1 MIIATVVQLVGQAWA
16 RDAEGN
22 LRALAEGDQLRE
34 GEVVITGNGARVRL
48 EQVDGAPL
56 VEMESN
62 AQILLTQDIAEGSS
76 EGEQAPVLEDP
87 DVARVLALLE
97 ESDGD
102 LLDILEAPAAGAAGG
117 AGVEGGHDFVRLLRI
132 VEEVTPL
139 SFEYGYQRVDD
150 ELPQQEGGG
159 SDDVDEPVT
168 LTGLDGPQGGTGGAV
183 GTGGAAVGFAS
194 AEQTVSES
202 GLATGSSPATGSIVS
217 GSFGVSAPDG
227 LTSITVGS
235 SGPISLDRLN
245 GLAGNPLVINTPHGT
260 LTLTGYTGGAT
271 GGTVSYT
278 FELTTPVD
286 NDSADGAT
294 GDGLVESIVITAT
307 DTDGST
313 TSGFLDIAIL
323 DDAPQ
328 AFDDTAETQEDTPI
342 TYNVLANDVEGAD
355 GATLTTATLRDPSQ
369 GSVSINAAGD
379 VTFTPAPGFEGEALI
394 DYTITDADGDT
405 SDAVF
410 SVTVAEDSTP
420 TISVPDDSPSTE
432 GGQFTVSEAGLAGG
446 SAAGD
451 GSQTTSGTLPI
462 TTGGDS
468 LASLVIN
475 GVNVTAGGT
484 VVGDF
489 GTLTVSVSDAGDYSW
504 SYTLDDSTQDHTSQG
519 TGSDDLADQFAITA
533 TDSDGDEASTDLTIQ
548 VQDDVPVAVN
558 DSANTA
564 EDTPITYNVLANDT
578 QGVDGA
584 TLTAAT
590 LRDPS
595 QGSVSI
601 NAAGDVTFTP
611 APGFEGE
618 ALIDYTITDADGDTS
633 DAVFSVTVAE
643 DSTPTISVPDDSPS
657 TEGGQFTVSEAGLAG
672 GSAAGDGSQ
681 TTSGTLPITTGGDS
695 LASLVI
701 NGVNVTAGGTVVGDF
716 GTLTVS
722 VSDAGDYSWSYTLDG
737 STQDHTSQGT
747 GSDDLAD
754 QFAITATDSDG
765 DEASTDLTI
774 QVQDDVPVAVN
785 DTANTAEDTPITYN
799 VLDNDTQGVDGATL
813 TSATLRD
820 PSQGSVSINAAG
832 DVTFTPAP
840 GFEGEA
846 LIDYTITDADG
857 DTSDAVFSVTVA
869 EDSTPTISVPDDS
882 PNTEGG
888 QFTVSEAGLPGGSAA
903 GDGSQ
908 TTSGTLP
915 ITTGGDSL
923 ASLVI
928 NGVNVTAGGTVVGD
942 FGTLTVS
949 VSDAGDYSWSYTLDG
964 STQDHTSQGTGSD
977 DLADQFAITATDS
990 DGDDAS
996 TDLTIQVQ
1004 DDVPVAV
1011 NDSANTAEDT
1021 PITYNVLD
1029 NDTQGVDGANVSA
1042 ATLRNPSQGSV
1053 SFNSDTG
1060 EVTFTPAPGFEGE
1073 ALIDYTI
1080 TDADGDTSDAVFS
1093 VTVAEDST
1101 PTISVPDDSPSTE
1114 GGQFTVSEAGL
1125 PGGSAAGDGSQTTS
1139 GTLPITTGGDSLAS
1153 LVINGV
1159 NVTAGGTVVGDF
1171 GTLTVSVSDAG
1182 DYSWSYTLD
1191 GSTQDHTSQGTGS
1204 DDLADQFAI
1213 TATDSDGDDAS
1224 TDLTIQVQDDVPVAV
1239 NDSASVAEDTAQAI
1253 SGNVLANDTT
1263 GADSSTAQP
1272 ATVALDSPS
1281 ATGEFGTLT
1290 LNSDGSWSYTLNNSD
1305 ARVQALSG
1313 DETLTE
1319 TFAYTLTDADGDTS
1333 PATLTITVTATD
1345 DGVSLSGLKA
1355 EGGDVQ
1361 VSEANL
1367 ADGSAAD
1374 STSLTRGGSFTF
1386 TSVDGVASVQV
1397 GDQSLTLNQ
1406 LQGLSTTNP
1415 VVVDTAYGSLSLTGF
1430 DGDAAGGTVS
1440 YSYTLDTRVD
1450 NDSQDGATDSG
1461 FTETVGLVVT
1471 DDNGSA
1477 SSGSL
1482 RIAIA
1487 DDAPSASD
1495 DSASVAEDTAQAISG
1510 NVLANDTTG
1519 ADSSTAQPAT
1529 VALDSPSAT
1538 GEFGTLTLNS
1548 DGSWS
1553 YTLNN
1558 SDARVQALSGDETLT
1573 ETFAYTLTD
1582 ADGDT
1587 SPATLTITVTATDD
1601 GVSLSGLAA
1610 DGGDVQVSEANLADG
1625 SAADSTALTRGGS
1638 FTFTSVDG
1646 VASVQVGDQSLT
1658 LNQLQGLSTTNP
1670 VVIDTAYGSLSLTGF
1685 DGDAAGG
1692 TVSYSYTLDTRV
1704 DNDSQ
1709 DGATG
1714 SGFTETVGLVVTDD
1728 NGTRGQAS
1736 ISIAITDDGPS
1747 LQIGDSTEPGTATVV
1762 EGQSVNG
1769 SWTTDAGADGATVT
1783 VTVGGDSLVL
1793 GSAADATVSF
1803 DLTEGTLT
1811 VGRDGS
1817 WTFEANNNLDQAE
1830 NPSVNFTIETVDSDG
1845 DTASDSHTVT
1855 ITDGTGPTVTV
1866 TDSDPATTNA
1876 AVSLDDADT
1885 EGDASS
1891 TDVASLTFTAG
1902 SDAIASIGFGSTD
1915 NIDVDGLNGTLTWT
1929 LNSAGQLEG
1938 RTEAGGEPAITLT
1951 LNNNGSVTAGQSAV
1965 VTVTATLAD
1974 SLVHADGVDALT
1986 ISGITVVGTDTDG
1999 SSTEASV
2006 SVSVAD
2012 DQPTLQIGDSTEPG
2026 TATVVEGQS
2035 VNGSWTT
2042 DAGADGATVTVSVG
2056 SETLT
2061 LGDADNDVVTFN
2073 TAEGVLTVGRDG
2085 SWTFEANNNLDQAEN
2100 PSINFTIETVDSDGD
2115 TASDS
2120 HTVTITDGTG
2130 PTVTVTD
2137 SDPASTN
2144 AAVSLDDAETEG
2156 DASSTDVAS
2165 LTFTAGSDA
2174 IASIGFGSTDNID
2187 VDGLNGTLTWTLNS
2201 AGQLEGRTEAG
2212 GEPAITLTLNNNGS
2226 VTAGQSAVVTVTATL
2241 ADSLAHADGV
2251 DALTISGITVVGTDT
2266 DGTSTSA
2273 NVGVTVADDQPTLQI
2288 GDSTEPG
2295 TATVVEGQSVN
2306 GSWTTDAGADGAT
2319 VTVSVGGDSQVLGS
2333 AADATVSFDLTEG
2346 TLTVGRDGSWTFE
2359 ANNNLDQAESP
2370 SVNFTI
2376 STVDTDGDTA
2386 SDSHTVTITDGTG
2399 PTVTV
2404 TDSDPATTNAAVSLD
2419 DADTE
2424 GDASSTDVASLTFT
2438 AGSDAIASIGFGST
2452 DNIDVDGLNGTLT
2465 WTLNSA
2471 GQLEGRTEA
2480 GGEPAITLTL
2490 NNNGSVTAGQ
2500 SAVVTVTATLA
2511 DSLAHADGVDALT
2524 ISGITVVGT
2533 DTDGTSTSANVGV
2546 TVADDQPTLQIGDST
2561 EPGTATVVEGQS
2573 VNGSWTTDA
2582 GADGAT
2588 VTVSVGSET
2597 LTLGDADND
2606 VVTFNTA
2613 EGVLT
2618 VGRDGSWT
2626 FEANNNLDQAESPSV
2641 NFTIETVDSDGDTA
2655 SDSHTVTITDGTG
2668 PTVTVTDSDP
2678 ASTNA
2683 AVSLDDAETEGD
2695 ASSTDVASL
2704 TFTAGSDAIA
2714 SIGFGDTGAISV
2726 DGLDGTLTWTL
2737 DSAGQLEGRSE
2748 AGGEPAITLT
2758 LNNNGSVAA
2767 GQSAVV
2773 TVTATLADSLAHAD
2787 GVDALTISGITVVGT
2802 DTDGSSTEA
2811 SVSVSVA
2818 DDQPTLQ
2825 IGDSTEPGTATV
2837 VEGQSVN
2844 GSWTTDA
2851 GADGATVTVSVGSET
2866 LTLGDGDA
2874 DVVIFTTAEGVL
2886 TVGRD
2891 GSWTFEANN
2900 NLDQA
2905 ESPSINFTIETVDSD
2920 GDTASD
2926 SHTVNVTDGTGPT
2939 VTVTSGDDDPATESL
2954 DLTLDEV
2961 GTIGGAEQDSGVLT
2975 FTAGS
2980 DNLTSF
2986 RFANIATD
2994 GSVSGITTAGLEP
3007 GQTLVWTA
3015 NANGQLEGRLGGSTA
3030 VAVTLSLAAPA
3041 SVEAGEDGIVR
3052 VTAELSEALP
3062 HEVADAL
3069 ANSLSISGIG
3079 VVATEADGDS
3089 ATAQVTVNVVD
3100 SAPQA
3105 VADVNAITED
3115 TASVSGNVIDGA
3127 ADDAGAD
3134 TLGAD
3139 ATTVTAVTSDNASGN
3154 TATTNADGELVFQGE
3169 YGTLTIAPDGS
3180 YSYALD
3186 NTNPAVQGLDGSES
3200 VTEVFTYTLTDAD
3213 SDASSTTLT
3222 LTINGQEDDLPT
3234 ITVTDSD
3241 GNVTGADNSV
3251 EEDSGD
3257 TVTGTFTVGGS
3268 AGVASVTIGGVELV
3282 GADFTT
3288 PVSIPN
3294 TGGQGSL
3301 TITGFNAATGEFSY
3315 SYTETGG
3322 PAEHNAT
3329 NDNIV
3334 DSFAIVVTDNEG
3346 DTASDSLDIQ
3356 ILDTAPQ
3363 AVADVNA
3370 ITEDTASVSG
3380 NVIDGAADDAGA
3392 DTLGADAA
3400 TVTAVT
3406 SDNASGNT
3414 ATTNAD
3420 GELVIQGEYGTL
3432 TIAPNGSYSYA
3443 LDNTNPAVQGLDGSE
3458 SVTEV
3463 FTYTLTDAD
3472 SDASSTTLT
3481 LTINGQEDD
3490 LPTITV
3496 TDSDG
3501 NVTGADNSVE
3511 EDSGETVTG
3520 TFTVGGS
3527 AGIAGV
3533 TVAGVDVTGATQANP
3548 VVITT
3553 GTQGTLTITGFDA
3566 ATGEFSYS
3574 YTETGGPAEH
3584 NAANDNI
3591 VDSFAIVVTD
3601 NEGDT
3606 ASDSL
3611 DIQILDTAP
3620 QAVADVNAITED
3632 TASVSGNVIDG
3643 ASDDAGADTLGADA
3657 TTVTAVTSDN
3667 ASGNTATTNA
3677 DGQLV
3682 IQGEYGTLTIAP
3694 DGSYSYALD
3703 NTNPAV
3709 QGLDGSES
3717 VTEVFTYTL
3726 TDVDSDASS
3735 TTLTLTINGQ
3745 EDDLPTITVTDSDGN
3760 VTGADN
3766 SVEED
3771 SGETVTGT
3779 FTVGGSA
3786 GIAGVTVAGVDVTG
3800 ATQANPVI
3808 ITTGTQG
3815 TLTITGFDATTG
3827 EFSYSYTET
3836 GGPAEHNAANDNI
3849 VDSFAIVVT
3858 DNEGDTASDSLDI
3871 QILDTAPQAVADV
3884 NAITEDTASVS
3895 GNVIDGAADAAGADT
3910 LGADATT
3917 VTAVTSGNASGNTA
3931 TTNGDGELVIQGEY
3945 GTLTIAPNGSYSYAL
3960 DNTNPAVQG
3969 LDGSESVTEV
3979 FTYTL
3984 TDADSDASS
3993 TTLTLTINGQEDDL
4007 PTITVTDSDGN
4018 VTGADNSVEEDSG
4031 ETVTGTFTVGG
4042 SAGVASVTIG
4052 GVELVGADFTTPVSI
4067 PNNGGQGS
4075 LTITG
4080 FDAATG
4086 EFSYSYTETGGPAE
4100 HNAANDN
4107 IVDSFAIVV
4116 TDNEG
4121 DTASDSLDIQI
4132 LDTAPQAVAD
4142 VNAITEDTASVSG
4155 NVIDGA
4161 ADDAGADTLGADSTT
4176 VTAVTSDNASGN
4188 TATTNGDG
4196 ELVIQG
4202 EYGTLTIAPNGS
4214 YSYALDNTNPAV
4226 QGLDGSESV
4235 TEVFTYTLTDADSD
4249 ASSTTLTLTIN
4260 GQEDD
4265 LPTITVTDSDGNV
4278 TGADNSVEEDSG
4290 ETVTGTFTV
4299 GGSAGIAGVTV
4310 AGVDV
4315 TGATQAN
4322 PVVITTGTQG
4332 TLSITGFDAATGEFS
4347 YSYTET
4353 GGPAEHNAANDN
4365 IVDSFAIVV
4374 TDNEGDTAS
4383 DSLDIQILDTAPQA
4397 VADVNAITEDTAS
4410 VSGNVVSDGTGADTL
4425 GADATTVTAVT
4436 SDNASGNTATTNA
4449 DGELVIQ
4456 GEYGTLTIA
4465 PDGSYSYAL
4474 DNTNPAV
4481 QGLDGSESVTEV
4493 FTYTLTDADS
4503 DASSTTLTLTINGQE
4518 DDLPTITVTDSDGNV
4533 TGADNSVEEDS
4544 GETVT
4549 GTFTVGGSAGI
4560 AGVTVAGIDV
4570 TGATQANPV
4579 VITTGTQGTLTITG
4593 FNAATGE
4600 FSYSYTE
4607 TGGPAEHNAA
4617 NDNIVDS
4624 FAIVVTDNE
4633 GDTASDSLDIQILDT
4648 APVAADDRVDGVQSS
4663 QVVSKDAT
4671 EGLLSNDD
4679 QGADGA
4685 RVTAVDLSSLQ
4696 GSLEWNADGS
4706 FVYTATESG
4715 SYTEVVRYTITDAD
4729 GDTSEATL
4737 TIQVE
4742 NGVPSTQ
4749 PSNVQVNE
4757 AGLDGGSQAGNGSA
4771 TVTGQL
4777 VATDPQSDTLT
4788 FKAETIKGE
4797 YGDIVIR
4804 ADGSF
4809 TYTLTKPVTSSDN
4822 PVDDA
4827 ESFTYTVTDSQGN
4840 SATGTITV
4848 DVIDDVPQAV
4858 NDTPAAL
4865 QSGTSLTTTADNGLL
4880 ANDVQGADG
4889 AEVVSIDT
4897 SGLRGEL
4904 TWNADGSYT
4913 YTAEANASYEEVV
4926 TYVIRDA
4933 DGDTSQTNVKFVVTD
4948 GSPTANQAT
4957 ATVSEAGLAAG
4968 SDAGSGSHS
4977 VSGQLSAT
4985 DAQGDDLSYTEARIE
5000 GDHGVLVIS
5009 SDGSFTYTLSSAVTG
5024 SQADNG
5030 GNTLTAQET
5039 FTYSVTDAHGNT
5051 ASASISINIVDDV
5064 PQAVDDTAATA
5075 EDTAVTVDVLANDMG
5090 GADGAVLQSAA
5101 LAPGHES
5108 AGRVTVNSSTG
5119 ELTFTPGPGV
5129 EGTVVIRYTIVDA
5142 DGDTSEATL
5151 TVNVAADSRPEG
5163 AIDKAL
5169 LDEDGLPGGIAGGVG
5184 DLAGEATVVSGTL
5197 GYSFGAD
5204 GAASQNAFAWSLSGL
5219 PNVSSG
5225 GEPVSY
5231 GLSNDGRTL
5240 TGRDASGALVLSVAL
5255 TDVASGA
5262 YEVTLH
5268 QPLDHPDSESEDV
5281 LAFKIGYSVTDG
5293 DGSSADGALQVLIND
5308 DSPEA
5313 FTAQT
5318 ATLRDGGGGSI
5329 DFADAAGADGVS
5341 NVVFAGM
5348 DGQVATDTDGHPLYF
5363 EGEALTYRMSA
5374 DGSQLD
5380 AVTADGT
5387 VGFSVVLDAAG
5398 DSYRLEVSDGDVSNG
5413 RTERAEVSDLDLSG
5427 VVRYHGANYQDLET
5441 DNDVLYSTPNG
5452 VGIVPLEG
5460 GIGVAGG
5467 LSTGIELNEA
5477 IRISFLDSLAFSDV
5491 GEPSWQGHERVAEVR
5506 QTIHVDGDNAKAVV
5520 TVAAIDYVADGAGG
5534 GSPAQGA
5541 SSDFRLTVDDV
5552 RIVDHTGTDV
5562 TSQVGITVDG
5572 AGRLVLD
5579 GMQDGWSFVLSPEG
5593 GMEGIE
5599 VTGGGTVPFV
5609 LGDMDYRLG
5618 EASNAF
5624 DIELGLSGIDGDGDT
5639 ASGSLTLEVSAPDQ
5653 LFVGDNSDN
5662 SVTGGGGSD
5671 VMIGD
5676 GGGKFTVINPA
5687 QNYNVSL
5694 ILDSSGSMSA
5704 DSGTQGLSRMALAK
5718 QALANLVEQLADFD
5732 GIINLQVV
5740 DFDTGARF
5748 TQTLDLG
5755 SSESEVDRIVD
5766 YINSVDGSRNSG
5778 GGTNYEAAF
5787 EASKG
5792 WLEEQSAANGYDNLT
5807 YFLTDGL
5814 PTFYVTDSGGTGGNG
5829 RDTGFNEVNN
5839 ALEAFEGLSAISRVE
5854 AIGIGSGINEDV
5866 LRFFDNTD
5874 VTGVSQVIPYSSAS
5888 FSGSRGLVDFS
5899 GSDSPL
5905 DTQTGWTKSGD
5916 STGGLAVGG
5925 GSLYLVD
5932 YRPGSTT
5939 GAAVATS
5946 QSFTLEAPENGY
5958 STLQFRYQTDD
5969 YGNSDYFRYFVE
5981 KSDGQGGW
5989 TTVASGRPGESQSW
6003 RTFETE
6009 PLDSGVYR
6017 IVLDVINGS
6026 GGYDSITVDDI
6037 TIRDYEYPTAPVGE
6051 ASIVNTAE
6059 ELEAVLNGGSSFD
6072 KLAAL
6077 GDDTLDGTD
6086 RADIIFGDTVNTDHL
6101 EWTDGSGKVFAAGE
6115 HDGLGFSGLFEF
6127 LKWSEN
6133 GGSDPD
6139 QDQIMDYIRS
6149 NYEAL
6154 LDSGRKDGGADTL
6167 KGGDGDDVLIGGG
6180 GNDTLHGEDGDDL
6193 LLGGA
6198 GDDLLL
6204 GGLGA
6209 DTFAWVL
6216 GDQGEAGAAADDV
6229 IADFHVA
6236 AAGTAPGTDPEADVL
6251 DLSDLLQGF
6260 DASDDQQSLNDF
6272 IHAEQDGDD
6281 VVLYIKSDGGLA
6293 GDNANADQLI
6303 TLEGASM
6310 SGQSG
6315 EDFLTQLLN
6324 QGQLDV

>member
-1 MIIATVVQLVGQAWA
+1 M
-16 RDAEGN
+16 
-22 LRALAEGDQLRE
+22 
-34 GEVVITGNGARVRL
+34 
-48 EQVDGAPL
+48 
-56 VEMESN
+56 
-62 AQILLTQDIAEGSS
+62 
-76 EGEQAPVLEDP
+76 
-87 DVARVLALLE
+87 
-97 ESDGD
+97 
-102 LLDILEAPAAGAAGG
+102 
-117 AGVEGGHDFVRLLRI
+117 
-132 VEEVTPL
+132 
-139 SFEYGYQRVDD
+139 
-150 ELPQQEGGG
+150 
-159 SDDVDEPVT
+159 
-168 LTGLDGPQGGTGGAV
+168 
-183 GTGGAAVGFAS
+183 
-194 AEQTVSES
+194 
-202 GLATGSSPATGSIVS
+202 
-217 GSFGVSAPDG
+217 
-227 LTSITVGS
+227 
-235 SGPISLDRLN
+235 
-245 GLAGNPLVINTPHGT
+245 
-260 LTLTGYTGGAT
+260 
-271 GGTVSYT
+271 
-278 FELTTPVD
+278 
-286 NDSADGAT
+286 
-294 GDGLVESIVITAT
+294 
-307 DTDGST
+307 
-313 TSGFLDIAIL
+313 
-323 DDAPQ
+323 
-328 AFDDTAETQEDTPI
+328 
-342 TYNVLANDVEGAD
+342 
-355 GATLTTATLRDPSQ
+355 
-369 GSVSINAAGD
+369 
-379 VTFTPAPGFEGEALI
+379 
-394 DYTITDADGDT
+394 
-405 SDAVF
+405 
-410 SVTVAEDSTP
+410 
-420 TISVPDDSPSTE
+420 
-432 GGQFTVSEAGLAGG
+432 
-446 SAAGD
+446 
-451 GSQTTSGTLPI
+451 
-462 TTGGDS
+462 
-468 LASLVIN
+468 
-475 GVNVTAGGT
+475 
-484 VVGDF
+484 
-489 GTLTVSVSDAGDYSW
+489 
-504 SYTLDDSTQDHTSQG
+504 
-519 TGSDDLADQFAITA
+519 
-533 TDSDGDEASTDLTIQ
+533 
-548 VQDDVPVAVN
+548 
-558 DSANTA
+558 
-564 EDTPITYNVLANDT
+564 
-578 QGVDGA
+578 
-584 TLTAAT
+584 
-590 LRDPS
+590 
-595 QGSVSI
+595 
-601 NAAGDVTFTP
+601 
-611 APGFEGE
+611 
-618 ALIDYTITDADGDTS
+618 
-633 DAVFSVTVAE
+633 
-643 DSTPTISVPDDSPS
+643 
-657 TEGGQFTVSEAGLAG
+657 
-672 GSAAGDGSQ
+672 
-681 TTSGTLPITTGGDS
+681 
-695 LASLVI
+695 
-701 NGVNVTAGGTVVGDF
+701 
-716 GTLTVS
+716 
-722 VSDAGDYSWSYTLDG
+722 
-737 STQDHTSQGT
+737 
-747 GSDDLAD
+747 
-754 QFAITATDSDG
+754 
-765 DEASTDLTI
+765 
-774 QVQDDVPVAVN
+774 
-785 DTANTAEDTPITYN
+785 
-799 VLDNDTQGVDGATL
+799 
-813 TSATLRD
+813 
-820 PSQGSVSINAAG
+820 
-832 DVTFTPAP
+832 
-840 GFEGEA
+840 
-846 LIDYTITDADG
+846 
-857 DTSDAVFSVTVA
+857 
-869 EDSTPTISVPDDS
+869 
-882 PNTEGG
+882 
-888 QFTVSEAGLPGGSAA
+888 
-903 GDGSQ
+903 
-908 TTSGTLP
+908 
-915 ITTGGDSL
+915 
-923 ASLVI
+923 
-928 NGVNVTAGGTVVGD
+928 
-942 FGTLTVS
+942 
-949 VSDAGDYSWSYTLDG
+949 
-964 STQDHTSQGTGSD
+964 
-977 DLADQFAITATDS
+977 
-990 DGDDAS
+990 
-996 TDLTIQVQ
+996 
-1004 DDVPVAV
+1004 
-1011 NDSANTAEDT
+1011 
-1021 PITYNVLD
+1021 
-1029 NDTQGVDGANVSA
+1029 
-1042 ATLRNPSQGSV
+1042 
-1053 SFNSDTG
+1053 
-1060 EVTFTPAPGFEGE
+1060 
-1073 ALIDYTI
+1073 
-1080 TDADGDTSDAVFS
+1080 
-1093 VTVAEDST
+1093 
-1101 PTISVPDDSPSTE
+1101 
-1114 GGQFTVSEAGL
+1114 
-1125 PGGSAAGDGSQTTS
+1125 
-1139 GTLPITTGGDSLAS
+1139 
-1153 LVINGV
+1153 
-1159 NVTAGGTVVGDF
+1159 
-1171 GTLTVSVSDAG
+1171 
-1182 DYSWSYTLD
+1182 
-1191 GSTQDHTSQGTGS
+1191 
-1204 DDLADQFAI
+1204 
-1213 TATDSDGDDAS
+1213 
-1224 TDLTIQVQDDVPVAV
+1224 
-1239 NDSASVAEDTAQAI
+1239 
-1253 SGNVLANDTT
+1253 
-1263 GADSSTAQP
+1263 
-1272 ATVALDSPS
+1272 
-1281 ATGEFGTLT
+1281 
-1290 LNSDGSWSYTLNNSD
+1290 
-1305 ARVQALSG
+1305 
-1313 DETLTE
+1313 
-1319 TFAYTLTDADGDTS
+1319 
-1333 PATLTITVTATD
+1333 
-1345 DGVSLSGLKA
+1345 
-1355 EGGDVQ
+1355 
-1361 VSEANL
+1361 
-1367 ADGSAAD
+1367 
-1374 STSLTRGGSFTF
+1374 
-1386 TSVDGVASVQV
+1386 
-1397 GDQSLTLNQ
+1397 
-1406 LQGLSTTNP
+1406 
-1415 VVVDTAYGSLSLTGF
+1415 
-1430 DGDAAGGTVS
+1430 
-1440 YSYTLDTRVD
+1440 
-1450 NDSQDGATDSG
+1450 
-1461 FTETVGLVVT
+1461 
-1471 DDNGSA
+1471 
-1477 SSGSL
+1477 
-1482 RIAIA
+1482 
-1487 DDAPSASD
+1487 
-1495 DSASVAEDTAQAISG
+1495 
-1510 NVLANDTTG
+1510 
-1519 ADSSTAQPAT
+1519 
-1529 VALDSPSAT
+1529 
-1538 GEFGTLTLNS
+1538 
-1548 DGSWS
+1548 
-1553 YTLNN
+1553 
-1558 SDARVQALSGDETLT
+1558 
-1573 ETFAYTLTD
+1573 
-1582 ADGDT
+1582 
-1587 SPATLTITVTATDD
+1587 
-1601 GVSLSGLAA
+1601 
-1610 DGGDVQVSEANLADG
+1610 
-1625 SAADSTALTRGGS
+1625 
-1638 FTFTSVDG
+1638 
-1646 VASVQVGDQSLT
+1646 
-1658 LNQLQGLSTTNP
+1658 
-1670 VVIDTAYGSLSLTGF
+1670 
-1685 DGDAAGG
+1685 
-1692 TVSYSYTLDTRV
+1692 
-1704 DNDSQ
+1704 
-1709 DGATG
+1709 
-1714 SGFTETVGLVVTDD
+1714 
-1728 NGTRGQAS
+1728 
-1736 ISIAITDDGPS
+1736 
-1747 LQIGDSTEPGTATVV
+1747 
-1762 EGQSVNG
+1762 
-1769 SWTTDAGADGATVT
+1769 
-1783 VTVGGDSLVL
+1783 
-1793 GSAADATVSF
+1793 
-1803 DLTEGTLT
+1803 
-1811 VGRDGS
+1811 
-1817 WTFEANNNLDQAE
+1817 
-1830 NPSVNFTIETVDSDG
+1830 
-1845 DTASDSHTVT
+1845 
-1855 ITDGTGPTVTV
+1855 
-1866 TDSDPATTNA
+1866 
-1876 AVSLDDADT
+1876 
-1885 EGDASS
+1885 
-1891 TDVASLTFTAG
+1891 
-1902 SDAIASIGFGSTD
+1902 
-1915 NIDVDGLNGTLTWT
+1915 
-1929 LNSAGQLEG
+1929 
-1938 RTEAGGEPAITLT
+1938 
-1951 LNNNGSVTAGQSAV
+1951 
-1965 VTVTATLAD
+1965 
-1974 SLVHADGVDALT
+1974 
-1986 ISGITVVGTDTDG
+1986 
-1999 SSTEASV
+1999 
-2006 SVSVAD
+2006 
-2012 DQPTLQIGDSTEPG
+2012 
-2026 TATVVEGQS
+2026 
-2035 VNGSWTT
+2035 
-2042 DAGADGATVTVSVG
+2042 G

-2061 LGDADNDVVTFN
+2061 LGDADT
-2073 TAEGVLTVGRDG
+2073 
-2085 SWTFEANNNLDQAEN
+2085 
-2100 PSINFTIETVDSDGD
+2100 
-2115 TASDS
+2115 
-2120 HTVTITDGTG
+2120 
-2130 PTVTVTD
+2130 
-2137 SDPASTN
+2137 
-2144 AAVSLDDAETEG
+2144 
-2156 DASSTDVAS
+2156 
-2165 LTFTAGSDA
+2165 
-2174 IASIGFGSTDNID
+2174 
-2187 VDGLNGTLTWTLNS
+2187 
-2201 AGQLEGRTEAG
+2201 
-2212 GEPAITLTLNNNGS
+2212 
-2226 VTAGQSAVVTVTATL
+2226 
-2241 ADSLAHADGV
+2241 
-2251 DALTISGITVVGTDT
+2251 
-2266 DGTSTSA
+2266 
-2273 NVGVTVADDQPTLQI
+2273 
-2288 GDSTEPG
+2288 
-2295 TATVVEGQSVN
+2295 
-2306 GSWTTDAGADGAT
+2306 
-2319 VTVSVGGDSQVLGS
+2319 
-2333 AADATVSFDLTEG
+2333 
-2346 TLTVGRDGSWTFE
+2346 
-2359 ANNNLDQAESP
+2359 
-2370 SVNFTI
+2370 
-2376 STVDTDGDTA
+2376 
-2386 SDSHTVTITDGTG
+2386 
-2399 PTVTV
+2399 
-2404 TDSDPATTNAAVSLD
+2404 
-2419 DADTE
+2419 
-2424 GDASSTDVASLTFT
+2424 
-2438 AGSDAIASIGFGST
+2438 
-2452 DNIDVDGLNGTLT
+2452 
-2465 WTLNSA
+2465 
-2471 GQLEGRTEA
+2471 
-2480 GGEPAITLTL
+2480 
-2490 NNNGSVTAGQ
+2490 
-2500 SAVVTVTATLA
+2500 
-2511 DSLAHADGVDALT
+2511 
-2524 ISGITVVGT
+2524 
-2533 DTDGTSTSANVGV
+2533 
-2546 TVADDQPTLQIGDST
+2546 
-2561 EPGTATVVEGQS
+2561 
-2573 VNGSWTTDA
+2573 
-2582 GADGAT
+2582 
-2588 VTVSVGSET
+2588 
-2597 LTLGDADND
+2597 D

-2655 SDSHTVTITDGTG
+2655 SDSHTVTI
-2668 PTVTVTDSDP
+2668 
-2678 ASTNA
+2678 
-2683 AVSLDDAETEGD
+2683 
-2695 ASSTDVASL
+2695 
-2704 TFTAGSDAIA
+2704 
-2714 SIGFGDTGAISV
+2714 
-2726 DGLDGTLTWTL
+2726 
-2737 DSAGQLEGRSE
+2737 
-2748 AGGEPAITLT
+2748 
-2758 LNNNGSVAA
+2758 
-2767 GQSAVV
+2767 
-2773 TVTATLADSLAHAD
+2773 
-2787 GVDALTISGITVVGT
+2787 
-2802 DTDGSSTEA
+2802 
-2811 SVSVSVA
+2811 
-2818 DDQPTLQ
+2818 
-2825 IGDSTEPGTATV
+2825 
-2837 VEGQSVN
+2837 
-2844 GSWTTDA
+2844 
-2851 GADGATVTVSVGSET
+2851 
-2866 LTLGDGDA
+2866 
-2874 DVVIFTTAEGVL
+2874 
-2886 TVGRD
+2886 
-2891 GSWTFEANN
+2891 
-2900 NLDQA
+2900 
-2905 ESPSINFTIETVDSD
+2905 
-2920 GDTASD
+2920 
-2926 SHTVNVTDGTGPT
+2926 TDGTGPT

-3041 SVEAGEDGIVR
+3041 SVEAGENGIVR

-3139 ATTVTAVTSDNASGN
+3139 STTVTAVTSNNASGN
-3154 TATTNADGELVFQGE
+3154 TATTNAAGELVIQGE

-3251 EEDSGD
+3251 EEDSGE

-3268 AGVASVTIGGVELV
+3268 AGIAGVTVAGIDVT
-3282 GADFTT
+3282 GATQANPVVITT
-3288 PVSIPN
+3288 G
-3294 TGGQGSL
+3294 TQGTLS
-3301 TITGFNAATGEFSY
+3301 ITGFNAATGEFSY

-3322 PAEHNAT
+3322 PAEHNAA

-3392 DTLGADAA
+3392 DTLGADAT

-3406 SDNASGNT
+3406 SDNATGNT
-3414 ATTNAD
+3414 ATTNAA

-3432 TIAPNGSYSYA
+3432 TIAPDGSYSYALDNTNPAVQGLDGSESVTEVFTYTLTDADSDASSTTLTLTINGQEDDLPTITVTDSDGDVTGADNSVEEDSGETVTGTFTVGGSAGIAGVTVAGVDVTGASQANPVVITTGTQGTLTITGFNAATGEFSYSYTETGGPAEHNAANDNIVDSFAIVVTDNEGDTVSDSLDIQILDTAPQAVADVNAITEDTASVSGNVIDGAADDAGADTLGADATTVTAVTSDNATGNTATTNAAGELVIQGEYGTLTIAPDGSYSYALDNTNPTVQGLDGSESVTEVFTYTLTDADSDASSTTLTLTINGQEDDLPTITVTDSDGDVTGADNSVEEDSGETVSGTFTVGGSAGVASVTIGGVELVGADFTTPVSIPNNGGQGSLTITGFNAATGEFSYSYTETGGPAEHNAANDNIVDSFAIVVTDNEGDTASDSLDIQILDTAPQAVADVNAITEDTASVSGNVIDGAADDAGADTLGADTTTVTAVTSDNASGNAATTNADGQLVIQGEYGTLTIAPDGSYSYA

-3620 QAVADVNAITED
+3620 QTVADVNAITED

-3643 ASDDAGADTLGADA
+3643 ATDDAGADTLGADA

-3677 DGQLV
+3677 
-3682 IQGEYGTLTIAP
+3682 A
-3694 DGSYSYALD
+3694 
-3703 NTNPAV
+3703 
-3709 QGLDGSES
+3709 
-3717 VTEVFTYTL
+3717 
-3726 TDVDSDASS
+3726 
-3735 TTLTLTINGQ
+3735 
-3745 EDDLPTITVTDSDGN
+3745 
-3760 VTGADN
+3760 
-3766 SVEED
+3766 
-3771 SGETVTGT
+3771 
-3779 FTVGGSA
+3779 
-3786 GIAGVTVAGVDVTG
+3786 
-3800 ATQANPVI
+3800 
-3808 ITTGTQG
+3808 
-3815 TLTITGFDATTG
+3815 
-3827 EFSYSYTET
+3827 
-3836 GGPAEHNAANDNI
+3836 
-3849 VDSFAIVVT
+3849 
-3858 DNEGDTASDSLDI
+3858 
-3871 QILDTAPQAVADV
+3871 
-3884 NAITEDTASVS
+3884 
-3895 GNVIDGAADAAGADT
+3895 
-3910 LGADATT
+3910 
-3917 VTAVTSGNASGNTA
+3917 
-3931 TTNGDGELVIQGEY
+3931 GELVIQGEY
-3945 GTLTIAPNGSYSYAL
+3945 GTLTIAPDGSYSYAL

-4007 PTITVTDSDGN
+4007 PTITVTDSDGD

-4067 PNNGGQGS
+4067 PNTGGQGS

-4080 FDAATG
+4080 FNAATG

-4155 NVIDGA
+4155 NVVSDGT
-4161 ADDAGADTLGADSTT
+4161 GADTLGADATT
-4176 VTAVTSDNASGN
+4176 VTAVTSDNANGN
-4188 TATTNGDG
+4188 TATTNADG

-4202 EYGTLTIAPNGS
+4202 EYGTLTIAADGS
-4214 YSYALDNTNPAV
+4214 YSYALDNANPAV

-4332 TLSITGFDAATGEFS
+4332 TLS
-4347 YSYTET
+4347 
-4353 GGPAEHNAANDN
+4353 
-4365 IVDSFAIVV
+4365 
-4374 TDNEGDTAS
+4374 
-4383 DSLDIQILDTAPQA
+4383 
-4397 VADVNAITEDTAS
+4397 
-4410 VSGNVVSDGTGADTL
+4410 
-4425 GADATTVTAVT
+4425 
-4436 SDNASGNTATTNA
+4436 
-4449 DGELVIQ
+4449 
-4456 GEYGTLTIA
+4456 
-4465 PDGSYSYAL
+4465 
-4474 DNTNPAV
+4474 
-4481 QGLDGSESVTEV
+4481 
-4493 FTYTLTDADS
+4493 
-4503 DASSTTLTLTINGQE
+4503 
-4518 DDLPTITVTDSDGNV
+4518 
-4533 TGADNSVEEDS
+4533 
-4544 GETVT
+4544 
-4549 GTFTVGGSAGI
+4549 
-4560 AGVTVAGIDV
+4560 
-4570 TGATQANPV
+4570 
-4579 VITTGTQGTLTITG
+4579 ITG

-4897 SGLRGEL
+4897 SGLRGQL

-4985 DAQGDDLSYTEARIE
+4985 DAQGDGLSYTEARIE

-5009 SDGSFTYTLSSAVTG
+5009 SDGSFTYTLISAVTG

-5039 FTYSVTDAHGNT
+5039 FNYSVTDAHGNT

-5075 EDTAVTVDVLANDMG
+5075 EDTAVTVDVLANDIG

-5313 FTAQT
+5313 FSAQT

-5348 DGQVATDTDGHPLYF
+5348 DGQVATDTDGQPLYF

-5387 VGFSVVLDAAG
+5387 IGFSVVLDAAG

-5413 RTERAEVSDLDLSG
+5413 RTEHVEVSDLDLQG
-5427 VVRYHGANYQDLET
+5427 DVRYHGANYKHDET
-5441 DNDVLYSTPNG
+5441 DNDVLYSTPNEL
-5452 VGIVPLEG
+5452 GIVPLDG

-5467 LSTGIELNEA
+5467 TSSGIERNEA
-5477 IRISFLDSLAFSDV
+5477 IRISFLDSLAFSDA

-5552 RIVDHTGTDV
+5552 RILDQTGIDV
-5562 TSQVGITVDG
+5562 TNKVTISVDG
-5572 AGRLVLD
+5572 AGRLILD
-5579 GMQDGWSFVLSPEG
+5579 GMKDGWSFELSPDG
-5593 GMEGIE
+5593 GLEGIE
-5599 VTGGGTVPFV
+5599 VVGGSDTPFT

-5618 EASNAF
+5618 DSSSGFEV
-5624 DIELGLSGIDGDGDT
+5624 ELALTGVDGDGDSAT
-5639 ASGSLTLEVSAPDQ
+5639 GSLIVSGAPPSQ
-5653 LFVGDNSDN
+5653 LFVGTNDGDTH
-5662 SVTGGGGSD
+5662 TGSAGDDVIVGDKGGTYTE
-5671 VMIGD
+5671 IE
-5676 GGGKFTVINPA
+5676 PA
-5687 QNYNVSL
+5687 TNYNVA
-5694 ILDSSGSMSA
+5694 IMLDISGSMQSGKAEDGSTRISVAKAAIERLINQLAEYEGAVNIAIIPFAYGADLEDVDDLGLDANEVQQLIDYVNNLSA
-5704 DSGTQGLSRMALAK
+5704 TGATNYEVAFDAARGWFLNQDNDYENVSYFVTDGNPTVYGTSTSSGGTTNEIDVIRALEAYEGLSDISQVKAIGIGNGINEELLRLFD
-5718 QALANLVEQLADFD
+5718 NTNVVEQSDIPVVSGEVALQYRLADFD
-5732 GIINLQVV
+5732 SPDGEASHLLDDVEDAWTYSGVATGKASEVTNSGGVDYLRLETGSVPGEAVV
-5740 DFDTGARF
+5740 TSDSFILDGFSNYAQIQFVYANSSYTAGESARF
-5748 TQTLDLG
+5748 TLQRLDGSGNWVDVETETLASSRGWALKGTSWIREAGTYRLEFGVTNADFSNTALGISDIYVNLRTSEAKKGQVNIVNSADELNAVLDGSDTFTGLQTL
-5755 SSESEVDRIVD
+5755 
-5766 YINSVDGSRNSG
+5766 
-5778 GGTNYEAAF
+5778 
-5787 EASKG
+5787 
-5792 WLEEQSAANGYDNLT
+5792 
-5807 YFLTDGL
+5807 
-5814 PTFYVTDSGGTGGNG
+5814 
-5829 RDTGFNEVNN
+5829 
-5839 ALEAFEGLSAISRVE
+5839 
-5854 AIGIGSGINEDV
+5854 
-5866 LRFFDNTD
+5866 
-5874 VTGVSQVIPYSSAS
+5874 
-5888 FSGSRGLVDFS
+5888 
-5899 GSDSPL
+5899 GSD
-5905 DTQTGWTKSGD
+5905 
-5916 STGGLAVGG
+5916 
-5925 GSLYLVD
+5925 
-5932 YRPGSTT
+5932 
-5939 GAAVATS
+5939 
-5946 QSFTLEAPENGY
+5946 
-5958 STLQFRYQTDD
+5958 
-5969 YGNSDYFRYFVE
+5969 
-5981 KSDGQGGW
+5981 
-5989 TTVASGRPGESQSW
+5989 
-6003 RTFETE
+6003 
-6009 PLDSGVYR
+6009 
-6017 IVLDVINGS
+6017 
-6026 GGYDSITVDDI
+6026 
-6037 TIRDYEYPTAPVGE
+6037 TI
-6051 ASIVNTAE
+6051 
-6059 ELEAVLNGGSSFD
+6059 
-6072 KLAAL
+6072 
-6077 GDDTLDGTD
+6077 DGTSRD
-6086 RADIIFGDTVNTDHL
+6086 DLIFGDTVNSDHL
-6101 EWTDGSGKVFAAGE
+6101 SWVNGDTGERFDAGE
-6115 HDGLGFSGLFEF
+6115 HDGLGYQGLYEF
-6127 LKWSEN
+6127 LTWGTSDVRLQDD
-6133 GGSDPD
+6133 GSLAETGEPPIAGKPSGEAPSKDEVLN
-6139 QDQIMDYIRS
+6139 YIRDH
-6149 NYEAL
+6149 YREL
-6154 LDSGRKDGGADTL
+6154 LDTERKDGGADTL
-6167 KGGDGDDVLIGGG
+6167 KGGEGDDVLIGGG

>member
-1 MIIATVVQLVGQAWA
+1 M
-16 RDAEGN
+16 
-22 LRALAEGDQLRE
+22 
-34 GEVVITGNGARVRL
+34 
-48 EQVDGAPL
+48 
-56 VEMESN
+56 
-62 AQILLTQDIAEGSS
+62 GS
-76 EGEQAPVLEDP
+76 E
-87 DVARVLALLE
+87 
-97 ESDGD
+97 
-102 LLDILEAPAAGAAGG
+102 
-117 AGVEGGHDFVRLLRI
+117 
-132 VEEVTPL
+132 
-139 SFEYGYQRVDD
+139 
-150 ELPQQEGGG
+150 
-159 SDDVDEPVT
+159 
-168 LTGLDGPQGGTGGAV
+168 
-183 GTGGAAVGFAS
+183 
-194 AEQTVSES
+194 
-202 GLATGSSPATGSIVS
+202 
-217 GSFGVSAPDG
+217 
-227 LTSITVGS
+227 
-235 SGPISLDRLN
+235 
-245 GLAGNPLVINTPHGT
+245 T
-260 LTLTGYTGGAT
+260 LTLGDA
-271 GGTVSYT
+271 
-278 FELTTPVD
+278 D
-286 NDSADGAT
+286 ND
-294 GDGLVESIVITAT
+294 V
-307 DTDGST
+307 
-313 TSGFLDIAIL
+313 
-323 DDAPQ
+323 
-328 AFDDTAETQEDTPI
+328 
-342 TYNVLANDVEGAD
+342 
-355 GATLTTATLRDPSQ
+355 
-369 GSVSINAAGD
+369 
-379 VTFTPAPGFEGEALI
+379 VTF
-394 DYTITDADGDT
+394 
-405 SDAVF
+405 
-410 SVTVAEDSTP
+410 
-420 TISVPDDSPSTE
+420 
-432 GGQFTVSEAGLAGG
+432 
-446 SAAGD
+446 
-451 GSQTTSGTLPI
+451 
-462 TTGGDS
+462 
-468 LASLVIN
+468 
-475 GVNVTAGGT
+475 
-484 VVGDF
+484 
-489 GTLTVSVSDAGDYSW
+489 
-504 SYTLDDSTQDHTSQG
+504 
-519 TGSDDLADQFAITA
+519 
-533 TDSDGDEASTDLTIQ
+533 
-548 VQDDVPVAVN
+548 
-558 DSANTA
+558 NTA
-564 EDTPITYNVLANDT
+564 E
-578 QGVDGA
+578 GV
-584 TLTAAT
+584 
-590 LRDPS
+590 
-595 QGSVSI
+595 
-601 NAAGDVTFTP
+601 
-611 APGFEGE
+611 
-618 ALIDYTITDADGDTS
+618 
-633 DAVFSVTVAE
+633 
-643 DSTPTISVPDDSPS
+643 
-657 TEGGQFTVSEAGLAG
+657 
-672 GSAAGDGSQ
+672 
-681 TTSGTLPITTGGDS
+681 
-695 LASLVI
+695 
-701 NGVNVTAGGTVVGDF
+701 
-716 GTLTVS
+716 
-722 VSDAGDYSWSYTLDG
+722 
-737 STQDHTSQGT
+737 
-747 GSDDLAD
+747 
-754 QFAITATDSDG
+754 
-765 DEASTDLTI
+765 
-774 QVQDDVPVAVN
+774 
-785 DTANTAEDTPITYN
+785 
-799 VLDNDTQGVDGATL
+799 
-813 TSATLRD
+813 
-820 PSQGSVSINAAG
+820 
-832 DVTFTPAP
+832 
-840 GFEGEA
+840 
-846 LIDYTITDADG
+846 
-857 DTSDAVFSVTVA
+857 
-869 EDSTPTISVPDDS
+869 
-882 PNTEGG
+882 
-888 QFTVSEAGLPGGSAA
+888 
-903 GDGSQ
+903 
-908 TTSGTLP
+908 
-915 ITTGGDSL
+915 
-923 ASLVI
+923 
-928 NGVNVTAGGTVVGD
+928 
-942 FGTLTVS
+942 
-949 VSDAGDYSWSYTLDG
+949 
-964 STQDHTSQGTGSD
+964 
-977 DLADQFAITATDS
+977 
-990 DGDDAS
+990 
-996 TDLTIQVQ
+996 
-1004 DDVPVAV
+1004 
-1011 NDSANTAEDT
+1011 
-1021 PITYNVLD
+1021 
-1029 NDTQGVDGANVSA
+1029 
-1042 ATLRNPSQGSV
+1042 
-1053 SFNSDTG
+1053 
-1060 EVTFTPAPGFEGE
+1060 
-1073 ALIDYTI
+1073 
-1080 TDADGDTSDAVFS
+1080 
-1093 VTVAEDST
+1093 
-1101 PTISVPDDSPSTE
+1101 
-1114 GGQFTVSEAGL
+1114 
-1125 PGGSAAGDGSQTTS
+1125 
-1139 GTLPITTGGDSLAS
+1139 
-1153 LVINGV
+1153 
-1159 NVTAGGTVVGDF
+1159 
-1171 GTLTVSVSDAG
+1171 
-1182 DYSWSYTLD
+1182 
-1191 GSTQDHTSQGTGS
+1191 
-1204 DDLADQFAI
+1204 
-1213 TATDSDGDDAS
+1213 
-1224 TDLTIQVQDDVPVAV
+1224 
-1239 NDSASVAEDTAQAI
+1239 
-1253 SGNVLANDTT
+1253 
-1263 GADSSTAQP
+1263 
-1272 ATVALDSPS
+1272 
-1281 ATGEFGTLT
+1281 
-1290 LNSDGSWSYTLNNSD
+1290 
-1305 ARVQALSG
+1305 
-1313 DETLTE
+1313 
-1319 TFAYTLTDADGDTS
+1319 
-1333 PATLTITVTATD
+1333 
-1345 DGVSLSGLKA
+1345 
-1355 EGGDVQ
+1355 
-1361 VSEANL
+1361 
-1367 ADGSAAD
+1367 
-1374 STSLTRGGSFTF
+1374 
-1386 TSVDGVASVQV
+1386 
-1397 GDQSLTLNQ
+1397 
-1406 LQGLSTTNP
+1406 
-1415 VVVDTAYGSLSLTGF
+1415 
-1430 DGDAAGGTVS
+1430 
-1440 YSYTLDTRVD
+1440 
-1450 NDSQDGATDSG
+1450 
-1461 FTETVGLVVT
+1461 
-1471 DDNGSA
+1471 
-1477 SSGSL
+1477 
-1482 RIAIA
+1482 
-1487 DDAPSASD
+1487 
-1495 DSASVAEDTAQAISG
+1495 
-1510 NVLANDTTG
+1510 
-1519 ADSSTAQPAT
+1519 
-1529 VALDSPSAT
+1529 
-1538 GEFGTLTLNS
+1538 
-1548 DGSWS
+1548 
-1553 YTLNN
+1553 
-1558 SDARVQALSGDETLT
+1558 
-1573 ETFAYTLTD
+1573 
-1582 ADGDT
+1582 
-1587 SPATLTITVTATDD
+1587 
-1601 GVSLSGLAA
+1601 
-1610 DGGDVQVSEANLADG
+1610 
-1625 SAADSTALTRGGS
+1625 
-1638 FTFTSVDG
+1638 
-1646 VASVQVGDQSLT
+1646 
-1658 LNQLQGLSTTNP
+1658 
-1670 VVIDTAYGSLSLTGF
+1670 
-1685 DGDAAGG
+1685 
-1692 TVSYSYTLDTRV
+1692 
-1704 DNDSQ
+1704 
-1709 DGATG
+1709 
-1714 SGFTETVGLVVTDD
+1714 
-1728 NGTRGQAS
+1728 
-1736 ISIAITDDGPS
+1736 
-1747 LQIGDSTEPGTATVV
+1747 
-1762 EGQSVNG
+1762 
-1769 SWTTDAGADGATVT
+1769 
-1783 VTVGGDSLVL
+1783 
-1793 GSAADATVSF
+1793 
-1803 DLTEGTLT
+1803 LT

-1830 NPSVNFTIETVDSDG
+1830 SPSINFTIETVDSDG

-1902 SDAIASIGFGSTD
+1902 SDAIASIGFGDTGAIS
-1915 NIDVDGLNGTLTWT
+1915 VDGLNGTLAWT
-1929 LNSAGQLEG
+1929 LNSVGQLEG

-1974 SLVHADGVDALT
+1974 SLAHADGVDALT

-2061 LGDADNDVVTFN
+2061 LGDADTDVVTFN
-2073 TAEGVLTVGRDG
+2073 TAEGMLTVGRDG
-2085 SWTFEANNNLDQAEN
+2085 NWTFEANNNLDQADS
-2100 PSINFTIETVDSDGD
+2100 PSINFTISTVDRDGD

-2174 IASIGFGSTDNID
+2174 IATIGFGDTGAIS

-2201 AGQLEGRTEAG
+2201 TGQLEGRTEVG

-2226 VTAGQSAVVTVTATL
+2226 VSAGQSAVVTVTATL
-2241 ADSLAHADGV
+2241 ADSLVHADGV

-2273 NVGVTVADDQPTLQI
+2273 SVGVTVADDQPEVAIT
-2288 GDSTEPG
+2288 DAPE
-2295 TATVVEGQSVN
+2295 TVVEGQSVN

-2319 VTVSVGGDSQVLGS
+2319 VTVSVGGQTLTLGD
-2333 AADATVSFDLTEG
+2333 ADNDVVTFNTAEG
-2346 TLTVGRDGSWTFE
+2346 VLTVGRDGSWTFE
-2359 ANNNLDQAESP
+2359 ASANQVQNSAGTP
-2370 SVNFTI
+2370 SIDFTI
-2376 STVDTDGDTA
+2376 ETVDSDGDTA

-2404 TDSDPATTNAAVSLD
+2404 TDSDPASTNAAVSLD

-2533 DTDGTSTSANVGV
+2533 DTDGTSTEASVSV
-2546 TVADDQPTLQIGDST
+2546 SVADDQPTLQIGDST

-2588 VTVSVGSET
+2588 VTVSVGNET
-2597 LTLGDADND
+2597 LTLGDADTD

-2678 ASTNA
+2678 ATSNA
-2683 AVSLDDAETEGD
+2683 AVSLGDAETEGD

-2737 DSAGQLEGRSE
+2737 NSAGQLEGRTE

-2758 LNNNGSVAA
+2758 LNNNGSVTA

-2802 DTDGSSTEA
+2802 DTDGTSTSA
-2811 SVSVSVA
+2811 SVGVTVA

-2866 LTLGDGDA
+2866 LTLGDADT
-2874 DVVIFTTAEGVL
+2874 DVVTFTTAEGVL

-2905 ESPSINFTIETVDSD
+2905 ESPSINFTISTVDRD

-2926 SHTVNVTDGTGPT
+2926 SHTVTITDGTGPTVTVTDSDPATTNAAVSLDDADTEGDASSTDVASLTFTAGSDAIASIGFGSTDNIDVDGLNGTLTWTLNSAGQLEGRTDAGGEPAITLTLNNNGSVTAGQSAVVTVTATLADSLVHADGVDALTISGITVVGTDTDGTSTSANVGVTVADDQPEIAITDAPETVVEGQSVNGSWTTDAGADGATVTVSVGGNSLALGTAADATVSFDLTEGTLTVGRDGSWTFEANNNLDQAENPSINFTISTVDRDGDTASDSHTVTITDGTGPT

-3154 TATTNADGELVFQGE
+3154 TATTNADG
-3169 YGTLTIAPDGS
+3169 
-3180 YSYALD
+3180 
-3186 NTNPAVQGLDGSES
+3186 
-3200 VTEVFTYTLTDAD
+3200 
-3213 SDASSTTLT
+3213 
-3222 LTINGQEDDLPT
+3222 
-3234 ITVTDSD
+3234 
-3241 GNVTGADNSV
+3241 
-3251 EEDSGD
+3251 
-3257 TVTGTFTVGGS
+3257 
-3268 AGVASVTIGGVELV
+3268 
-3282 GADFTT
+3282 
-3288 PVSIPN
+3288 
-3294 TGGQGSL
+3294 
-3301 TITGFNAATGEFSY
+3301 
-3315 SYTETGG
+3315 
-3322 PAEHNAT
+3322 
-3329 NDNIV
+3329 
-3334 DSFAIVVTDNEG
+3334 
-3346 DTASDSLDIQ
+3346 
-3356 ILDTAPQ
+3356 
-3363 AVADVNA
+3363 
-3370 ITEDTASVSG
+3370 
-3380 NVIDGAADDAGA
+3380 
-3392 DTLGADAA
+3392 
-3400 TVTAVT
+3400 
-3406 SDNASGNT
+3406 
-3414 ATTNAD
+3414 
-3420 GELVIQGEYGTL
+3420 
-3432 TIAPNGSYSYA
+3432 
-3443 LDNTNPAVQGLDGSE
+3443 
-3458 SVTEV
+3458 
-3463 FTYTLTDAD
+3463 
-3472 SDASSTTLT
+3472 
-3481 LTINGQEDD
+3481 
-3490 LPTITV
+3490 
-3496 TDSDG
+3496 
-3501 NVTGADNSVE
+3501 
-3511 EDSGETVTG
+3511 
-3520 TFTVGGS
+3520 
-3527 AGIAGV
+3527 
-3533 TVAGVDVTGATQANP
+3533 
-3548 VVITT
+3548 
-3553 GTQGTLTITGFDA
+3553 
-3566 ATGEFSYS
+3566 
-3574 YTETGGPAEH
+3574 
-3584 NAANDNI
+3584 
-3591 VDSFAIVVTD
+3591 
-3601 NEGDT
+3601 
-3606 ASDSL
+3606 
-3611 DIQILDTAP
+3611 
-3620 QAVADVNAITED
+3620 
-3632 TASVSGNVIDG
+3632 
-3643 ASDDAGADTLGADA
+3643 
-3657 TTVTAVTSDN
+3657 
-3667 ASGNTATTNA
+3667 
-3677 DGQLV
+3677 QLV
-3682 IQGEYGTLTIAP
+3682 IQGEYGTLTIA
-3694 DGSYSYALD
+3694 
-3703 NTNPAV
+3703 
-3709 QGLDGSES
+3709 
-3717 VTEVFTYTL
+3717 
-3726 TDVDSDASS
+3726 
-3735 TTLTLTINGQ
+3735 
-3745 EDDLPTITVTDSDGN
+3745 
-3760 VTGADN
+3760 AD
-3766 SVEED
+3766 
-3771 SGETVTGT
+3771 
-3779 FTVGGSA
+3779 
-3786 GIAGVTVAGVDVTG
+3786 
-3800 ATQANPVI
+3800 
-3808 ITTGTQG
+3808 
-3815 TLTITGFDATTG
+3815 
-3827 EFSYSYTET
+3827 
-3836 GGPAEHNAANDNI
+3836 
-3849 VDSFAIVVT
+3849 
-3858 DNEGDTASDSLDI
+3858 
-3871 QILDTAPQAVADV
+3871 
-3884 NAITEDTASVS
+3884 
-3895 GNVIDGAADAAGADT
+3895 
-3910 LGADATT
+3910 
-3917 VTAVTSGNASGNTA
+3917 
-3931 TTNGDGELVIQGEY
+3931 
-3945 GTLTIAPNGSYSYAL
+3945 GSYSYAL

-4067 PNNGGQGS
+4067 PNTGGQGS
-4075 LTITG
+4075 LSITG

-4161 ADDAGADTLGADSTT
+4161 AD
-4176 VTAVTSDNASGN
+4176 
-4188 TATTNGDG
+4188 
-4196 ELVIQG
+4196 
-4202 EYGTLTIAPNGS
+4202 
-4214 YSYALDNTNPAV
+4214 
-4226 QGLDGSESV
+4226 
-4235 TEVFTYTLTDADSD
+4235 
-4249 ASSTTLTLTIN
+4249 
-4260 GQEDD
+4260 
-4265 LPTITVTDSDGNV
+4265 
-4278 TGADNSVEEDSG
+4278 
-4290 ETVTGTFTV
+4290 
-4299 GGSAGIAGVTV
+4299 
-4310 AGVDV
+4310 
-4315 TGATQAN
+4315 
-4322 PVVITTGTQG
+4322 
-4332 TLSITGFDAATGEFS
+4332 AA
-4347 YSYTET
+4347 
-4353 GGPAEHNAANDN
+4353 
-4365 IVDSFAIVV
+4365 
-4374 TDNEGDTAS
+4374 
-4383 DSLDIQILDTAPQA
+4383 
-4397 VADVNAITEDTAS
+4397 
-4410 VSGNVVSDGTGADTL
+4410 GADTL

-4436 SDNASGNTATTNA
+4436 SDNATGNTATTNA
-4449 DGELVIQ
+4449 AGELVIQ

-4465 PDGSYSYAL
+4465 ADGSYSYAL

-4593 FNAATGE
+4593 FDVATGEFSYSYTETGGPAEHNAANDNIVDSFAIVVTDNEGDTASDSLDIQILDTAPQAVADVNAITEDTASVSGNVIDGAADDAGADTLGADATTVTAVTSDNASGNTATTNADGELVIQGEYGTLTIAPDGSYSYALDNTNPAVQGLDGSESVTEVFTYTLTDADSDASSTTLTLTINGQEDDLPTITVTDSDGSVTGADNSVEEDSGETVTGTFTVGGSAGIAGVTVAGIDVTGATQANPVVITTGTQGTLTITGFDAATGE

-4897 SGLRGEL
+4897 SGLRGQL

-5009 SDGSFTYTLSSAVTG
+5009 SDGSFTYTLNSAVTG

-5039 FTYSVTDAHGNT
+5039 FNYSVTDAHGNT

-5075 EDTAVTVDVLANDMG
+5075 EDTAVTVDVLANDIG

-5151 TVNVAADSRPEG
+5151 TVNVAPDSRPEG

-5240 TGRDASGALVLSVAL
+5240 TGCDASGALVLSVAL

-5477 IRISFLDSLAFSDV
+5477 IRISFLDSLAFSGV

-5506 QTIHVDGDNAKAVV
+5506 QAIHVDGDNAKAVV

-5599 VTGGGTVPFV
+5599 VTGGGAVPFV

-5792 WLEEQSAANGYDNLT
+5792 WLEEQSAANGYENLT

-5932 YRPGSTT
+5932 YRSGSTT

-5969 YGNSDYFRYFVE
+5969 YGSSDYFRYFVE

>member
-1 MIIATVVQLVGQAWA
+1 M
-16 RDAEGN
+16 
-22 LRALAEGDQLRE
+22 
-34 GEVVITGNGARVRL
+34 
-48 EQVDGAPL
+48 
-56 VEMESN
+56 
-62 AQILLTQDIAEGSS
+62 
-76 EGEQAPVLEDP
+76 
-87 DVARVLALLE
+87 
-97 ESDGD
+97 
-102 LLDILEAPAAGAAGG
+102 
-117 AGVEGGHDFVRLLRI
+117 
-132 VEEVTPL
+132 
-139 SFEYGYQRVDD
+139 
-150 ELPQQEGGG
+150 
-159 SDDVDEPVT
+159 
-168 LTGLDGPQGGTGGAV
+168 
-183 GTGGAAVGFAS
+183 
-194 AEQTVSES
+194 
-202 GLATGSSPATGSIVS
+202 
-217 GSFGVSAPDG
+217 
-227 LTSITVGS
+227 
-235 SGPISLDRLN
+235 
-245 GLAGNPLVINTPHGT
+245 
-260 LTLTGYTGGAT
+260 
-271 GGTVSYT
+271 
-278 FELTTPVD
+278 
-286 NDSADGAT
+286 
-294 GDGLVESIVITAT
+294 
-307 DTDGST
+307 
-313 TSGFLDIAIL
+313 
-323 DDAPQ
+323 
-328 AFDDTAETQEDTPI
+328 
-342 TYNVLANDVEGAD
+342 
-355 GATLTTATLRDPSQ
+355 
-369 GSVSINAAGD
+369 
-379 VTFTPAPGFEGEALI
+379 
-394 DYTITDADGDT
+394 
-405 SDAVF
+405 
-410 SVTVAEDSTP
+410 
-420 TISVPDDSPSTE
+420 
-432 GGQFTVSEAGLAGG
+432 
-446 SAAGD
+446 
-451 GSQTTSGTLPI
+451 
-462 TTGGDS
+462 
-468 LASLVIN
+468 
-475 GVNVTAGGT
+475 
-484 VVGDF
+484 
-489 GTLTVSVSDAGDYSW
+489 
-504 SYTLDDSTQDHTSQG
+504 
-519 TGSDDLADQFAITA
+519 
-533 TDSDGDEASTDLTIQ
+533 
-548 VQDDVPVAVN
+548 
-558 DSANTA
+558 
-564 EDTPITYNVLANDT
+564 
-578 QGVDGA
+578 
-584 TLTAAT
+584 
-590 LRDPS
+590 
-595 QGSVSI
+595 
-601 NAAGDVTFTP
+601 
-611 APGFEGE
+611 
-618 ALIDYTITDADGDTS
+618 
-633 DAVFSVTVAE
+633 
-643 DSTPTISVPDDSPS
+643 
-657 TEGGQFTVSEAGLAG
+657 
-672 GSAAGDGSQ
+672 
-681 TTSGTLPITTGGDS
+681 
-695 LASLVI
+695 
-701 NGVNVTAGGTVVGDF
+701 
-716 GTLTVS
+716 
-722 VSDAGDYSWSYTLDG
+722 
-737 STQDHTSQGT
+737 
-747 GSDDLAD
+747 
-754 QFAITATDSDG
+754 
-765 DEASTDLTI
+765 
-774 QVQDDVPVAVN
+774 
-785 DTANTAEDTPITYN
+785 
-799 VLDNDTQGVDGATL
+799 
-813 TSATLRD
+813 
-820 PSQGSVSINAAG
+820 
-832 DVTFTPAP
+832 
-840 GFEGEA
+840 
-846 LIDYTITDADG
+846 
-857 DTSDAVFSVTVA
+857 
-869 EDSTPTISVPDDS
+869 
-882 PNTEGG
+882 
-888 QFTVSEAGLPGGSAA
+888 
-903 GDGSQ
+903 
-908 TTSGTLP
+908 
-915 ITTGGDSL
+915 
-923 ASLVI
+923 
-928 NGVNVTAGGTVVGD
+928 
-942 FGTLTVS
+942 
-949 VSDAGDYSWSYTLDG
+949 
-964 STQDHTSQGTGSD
+964 
-977 DLADQFAITATDS
+977 
-990 DGDDAS
+990 
-996 TDLTIQVQ
+996 
-1004 DDVPVAV
+1004 
-1011 NDSANTAEDT
+1011 
-1021 PITYNVLD
+1021 
-1029 NDTQGVDGANVSA
+1029 
-1042 ATLRNPSQGSV
+1042 
-1053 SFNSDTG
+1053 
-1060 EVTFTPAPGFEGE
+1060 
-1073 ALIDYTI
+1073 
-1080 TDADGDTSDAVFS
+1080 
-1093 VTVAEDST
+1093 
-1101 PTISVPDDSPSTE
+1101 
-1114 GGQFTVSEAGL
+1114 
-1125 PGGSAAGDGSQTTS
+1125 
-1139 GTLPITTGGDSLAS
+1139 
-1153 LVINGV
+1153 
-1159 NVTAGGTVVGDF
+1159 
-1171 GTLTVSVSDAG
+1171 
-1182 DYSWSYTLD
+1182 
-1191 GSTQDHTSQGTGS
+1191 
-1204 DDLADQFAI
+1204 
-1213 TATDSDGDDAS
+1213 
-1224 TDLTIQVQDDVPVAV
+1224 
-1239 NDSASVAEDTAQAI
+1239 
-1253 SGNVLANDTT
+1253 
-1263 GADSSTAQP
+1263 
-1272 ATVALDSPS
+1272 
-1281 ATGEFGTLT
+1281 
-1290 LNSDGSWSYTLNNSD
+1290 
-1305 ARVQALSG
+1305 
-1313 DETLTE
+1313 
-1319 TFAYTLTDADGDTS
+1319 
-1333 PATLTITVTATD
+1333 
-1345 DGVSLSGLKA
+1345 
-1355 EGGDVQ
+1355 
-1361 VSEANL
+1361 
-1367 ADGSAAD
+1367 
-1374 STSLTRGGSFTF
+1374 
-1386 TSVDGVASVQV
+1386 
-1397 GDQSLTLNQ
+1397 
-1406 LQGLSTTNP
+1406 
-1415 VVVDTAYGSLSLTGF
+1415 
-1430 DGDAAGGTVS
+1430 
-1440 YSYTLDTRVD
+1440 
-1450 NDSQDGATDSG
+1450 
-1461 FTETVGLVVT
+1461 
-1471 DDNGSA
+1471 
-1477 SSGSL
+1477 
-1482 RIAIA
+1482 
-1487 DDAPSASD
+1487 
-1495 DSASVAEDTAQAISG
+1495 
-1510 NVLANDTTG
+1510 
-1519 ADSSTAQPAT
+1519 
-1529 VALDSPSAT
+1529 
-1538 GEFGTLTLNS
+1538 
-1548 DGSWS
+1548 
-1553 YTLNN
+1553 
-1558 SDARVQALSGDETLT
+1558 
-1573 ETFAYTLTD
+1573 
-1582 ADGDT
+1582 
-1587 SPATLTITVTATDD
+1587 
-1601 GVSLSGLAA
+1601 
-1610 DGGDVQVSEANLADG
+1610 
-1625 SAADSTALTRGGS
+1625 
-1638 FTFTSVDG
+1638 
-1646 VASVQVGDQSLT
+1646 
-1658 LNQLQGLSTTNP
+1658 
-1670 VVIDTAYGSLSLTGF
+1670 
-1685 DGDAAGG
+1685 
-1692 TVSYSYTLDTRV
+1692 
-1704 DNDSQ
+1704 
-1709 DGATG
+1709 
-1714 SGFTETVGLVVTDD
+1714 
-1728 NGTRGQAS
+1728 
-1736 ISIAITDDGPS
+1736 
-1747 LQIGDSTEPGTATVV
+1747 
-1762 EGQSVNG
+1762 
-1769 SWTTDAGADGATVT
+1769 
-1783 VTVGGDSLVL
+1783 
-1793 GSAADATVSF
+1793 
-1803 DLTEGTLT
+1803 
-1811 VGRDGS
+1811 
-1817 WTFEANNNLDQAE
+1817 
-1830 NPSVNFTIETVDSDG
+1830 
-1845 DTASDSHTVT
+1845 
-1855 ITDGTGPTVTV
+1855 
-1866 TDSDPATTNA
+1866 
-1876 AVSLDDADT
+1876 SLDDAET
-1885 EGDASS
+1885 EGAASS

-1999 SSTEASV
+1999 TSTEAGV

-2035 VNGSWTT
+2035 VSGSWTT

-2061 LGDADNDVVTFN
+2061 LGDADTDVVTFT
-2073 TAEGVLTVGRDG
+2073 TAEGMLTVGRDG

-2130 PTVTVTD
+2130 PTVTVT
-2137 SDPASTN
+2137 
-2144 AAVSLDDAETEG
+2144 
-2156 DASSTDVAS
+2156 
-2165 LTFTAGSDA
+2165 
-2174 IASIGFGSTDNID
+2174 
-2187 VDGLNGTLTWTLNS
+2187 
-2201 AGQLEGRTEAG
+2201 
-2212 GEPAITLTLNNNGS
+2212 
-2226 VTAGQSAVVTVTATL
+2226 
-2241 ADSLAHADGV
+2241 
-2251 DALTISGITVVGTDT
+2251 
-2266 DGTSTSA
+2266 
-2273 NVGVTVADDQPTLQI
+2273 
-2288 GDSTEPG
+2288 
-2295 TATVVEGQSVN
+2295 
-2306 GSWTTDAGADGAT
+2306 
-2319 VTVSVGGDSQVLGS
+2319 
-2333 AADATVSFDLTEG
+2333 
-2346 TLTVGRDGSWTFE
+2346 
-2359 ANNNLDQAESP
+2359 
-2370 SVNFTI
+2370 
-2376 STVDTDGDTA
+2376 
-2386 SDSHTVTITDGTG
+2386 
-2399 PTVTV
+2399 
-2404 TDSDPATTNAAVSLD
+2404 
-2419 DADTE
+2419 
-2424 GDASSTDVASLTFT
+2424 
-2438 AGSDAIASIGFGST
+2438 
-2452 DNIDVDGLNGTLT
+2452 
-2465 WTLNSA
+2465 
-2471 GQLEGRTEA
+2471 
-2480 GGEPAITLTL
+2480 
-2490 NNNGSVTAGQ
+2490 
-2500 SAVVTVTATLA
+2500 
-2511 DSLAHADGVDALT
+2511 
-2524 ISGITVVGT
+2524 
-2533 DTDGTSTSANVGV
+2533 
-2546 TVADDQPTLQIGDST
+2546 
-2561 EPGTATVVEGQS
+2561 
-2573 VNGSWTTDA
+2573 
-2582 GADGAT
+2582 
-2588 VTVSVGSET
+2588 
-2597 LTLGDADND
+2597 
-2606 VVTFNTA
+2606 
-2613 EGVLT
+2613 
-2618 VGRDGSWT
+2618 
-2626 FEANNNLDQAESPSV
+2626 
-2641 NFTIETVDSDGDTA
+2641 
-2655 SDSHTVTITDGTG
+2655 
-2668 PTVTVTDSDP
+2668 
-2678 ASTNA
+2678 
-2683 AVSLDDAETEGD
+2683 
-2695 ASSTDVASL
+2695 
-2704 TFTAGSDAIA
+2704 
-2714 SIGFGDTGAISV
+2714 
-2726 DGLDGTLTWTL
+2726 
-2737 DSAGQLEGRSE
+2737 
-2748 AGGEPAITLT
+2748 
-2758 LNNNGSVAA
+2758 
-2767 GQSAVV
+2767 
-2773 TVTATLADSLAHAD
+2773 
-2787 GVDALTISGITVVGT
+2787 
-2802 DTDGSSTEA
+2802 
-2811 SVSVSVA
+2811 
-2818 DDQPTLQ
+2818 
-2825 IGDSTEPGTATV
+2825 
-2837 VEGQSVN
+2837 
-2844 GSWTTDA
+2844 
-2851 GADGATVTVSVGSET
+2851 
-2866 LTLGDGDA
+2866 
-2874 DVVIFTTAEGVL
+2874 
-2886 TVGRD
+2886 
-2891 GSWTFEANN
+2891 
-2900 NLDQA
+2900 
-2905 ESPSINFTIETVDSD
+2905 
-2920 GDTASD
+2920 
-2926 SHTVNVTDGTGPT
+2926 
-2939 VTVTSGDDDPATESL
+2939 SGDDDPATESL

-2961 GTIGGAEQDSGVLT
+2961 GTIGGAEQDAGVLT

-3139 ATTVTAVTSDNASGN
+3139 ATTVTAVTSDNASSN
-3154 TATTNADGELVFQGE
+3154 TATTNADGELVIQGE

-3241 GNVTGADNSV
+3241 GD
-3251 EEDSGD
+3251 
-3257 TVTGTFTVGGS
+3257 
-3268 AGVASVTIGGVELV
+3268 
-3282 GADFTT
+3282 
-3288 PVSIPN
+3288 
-3294 TGGQGSL
+3294 
-3301 TITGFNAATGEFSY
+3301 
-3315 SYTETGG
+3315 
-3322 PAEHNAT
+3322 
-3329 NDNIV
+3329 
-3334 DSFAIVVTDNEG
+3334 
-3346 DTASDSLDIQ
+3346 
-3356 ILDTAPQ
+3356 
-3363 AVADVNA
+3363 
-3370 ITEDTASVSG
+3370 
-3380 NVIDGAADDAGA
+3380 
-3392 DTLGADAA
+3392 
-3400 TVTAVT
+3400 
-3406 SDNASGNT
+3406 
-3414 ATTNAD
+3414 
-3420 GELVIQGEYGTL
+3420 
-3432 TIAPNGSYSYA
+3432 
-3443 LDNTNPAVQGLDGSE
+3443 
-3458 SVTEV
+3458 
-3463 FTYTLTDAD
+3463 
-3472 SDASSTTLT
+3472 
-3481 LTINGQEDD
+3481 
-3490 LPTITV
+3490 
-3496 TDSDG
+3496 
-3501 NVTGADNSVE
+3501 VTGADNSVE

-3643 ASDDAGADTLGADA
+3643 AADDAGADTLGADS

-3667 ASGNTATTNA
+3667 ASGNTSTTNA
-3677 DGQLV
+3677 DGELV
-3682 IQGEYGTLTIAP
+3682 IQGEYGTLTIAA

-3726 TDVDSDASS
+3726 TDADSDASS
-3735 TTLTLTINGQ
+3735 TTLTLIINGQ

-3771 SGETVTGT
+3771 SGETVSGT

-3786 GIAGVTVAGVDVTG
+3786 GIAGVTVAGIDVTG
-3800 ATQANPVI
+3800 ATQANPVV

-3815 TLTITGFDATTG
+3815 TLTITGFNAATG

-3895 GNVIDGAADAAGADT
+3895 GNVIDGAADDAGADT
-3910 LGADATT
+3910 LGADSTT

-3931 TTNGDGELVIQGEY
+3931 TTNAAGELVIQGEYGTLTIAPDGSYSYALDNTNPAVQGLDGSELVTEVFTYTLTDADSDASSTTLTLTINGQEDDLPTITVTDSDGSVTGADNSVEEDSGETVTGTFTVGGSAGIAGVTVAGIDVTGATQANPVVITTGTQGTLTITGFDAATGEFSYSYTETGGPAEHNAANDNIVDSFAIVVTDNEGDTASDSLDIQILDTAPQAVADVNAITEDTASVSGNVIDGAADDAGADTLGADATTVTAVTSDNASGNTATTNADGELVIQGEY
-3945 GTLTIAPNGSYSYAL
+3945 GTLTIAPDGSYSYAL
-3960 DNTNPAVQG
+3960 DNANPAVQG

-4080 FDAATG
+4080 FD
-4086 EFSYSYTETGGPAE
+4086 
-4100 HNAANDN
+4100 
-4107 IVDSFAIVV
+4107 
-4116 TDNEG
+4116 
-4121 DTASDSLDIQI
+4121 
-4132 LDTAPQAVAD
+4132 
-4142 VNAITEDTASVSG
+4142 
-4155 NVIDGA
+4155 
-4161 ADDAGADTLGADSTT
+4161 
-4176 VTAVTSDNASGN
+4176 
-4188 TATTNGDG
+4188 
-4196 ELVIQG
+4196 
-4202 EYGTLTIAPNGS
+4202 
-4214 YSYALDNTNPAV
+4214 
-4226 QGLDGSESV
+4226 
-4235 TEVFTYTLTDADSD
+4235 
-4249 ASSTTLTLTIN
+4249 
-4260 GQEDD
+4260 
-4265 LPTITVTDSDGNV
+4265 
-4278 TGADNSVEEDSG
+4278 
-4290 ETVTGTFTV
+4290 
-4299 GGSAGIAGVTV
+4299 
-4310 AGVDV
+4310 
-4315 TGATQAN
+4315 
-4322 PVVITTGTQG
+4322 
-4332 TLSITGFDAATGEFS
+4332 
-4347 YSYTET
+4347 
-4353 GGPAEHNAANDN
+4353 
-4365 IVDSFAIVV
+4365 
-4374 TDNEGDTAS
+4374 
-4383 DSLDIQILDTAPQA
+4383 
-4397 VADVNAITEDTAS
+4397 
-4410 VSGNVVSDGTGADTL
+4410 
-4425 GADATTVTAVT
+4425 
-4436 SDNASGNTATTNA
+4436 
-4449 DGELVIQ
+4449 
-4456 GEYGTLTIA
+4456 
-4465 PDGSYSYAL
+4465 
-4474 DNTNPAV
+4474 
-4481 QGLDGSESVTEV
+4481 
-4493 FTYTLTDADS
+4493 
-4503 DASSTTLTLTINGQE
+4503 
-4518 DDLPTITVTDSDGNV
+4518 
-4533 TGADNSVEEDS
+4533 
-4544 GETVT
+4544 
-4549 GTFTVGGSAGI
+4549 
-4560 AGVTVAGIDV
+4560 
-4570 TGATQANPV
+4570 
-4579 VITTGTQGTLTITG
+4579 
-4593 FNAATGE
+4593 AATGE

-4897 SGLRGEL
+4897 SGLRGQL

-4985 DAQGDDLSYTEARIE
+4985 DAQGDGLSYTEARIE

-5009 SDGSFTYTLSSAVTG
+5009 SDGSFTYTLISAVTG

-5039 FTYSVTDAHGNT
+5039 FNYSVTDAHGNT

-5075 EDTAVTVDVLANDMG
+5075 EDTAVTVDVLANDIG

-5313 FTAQT
+5313 FSAQT

-5348 DGQVATDTDGHPLYF
+5348 DGQVATDTDGQPLYF

-5387 VGFSVVLDAAG
+5387 IGFSVVLDAAG

-5413 RTERAEVSDLDLSG
+5413 RTEHVEVSDLDLEG
-5427 VVRYHGANYQDLET
+5427 DVRYHGANYKHDET
-5441 DNDVLYSTPNG
+5441 DNDVLYSTPNKL
-5452 VGIVPLEG
+5452 GIVPLNGE
-5460 GIGVAGG
+5460 IGVSGG
-5467 LSTGIELNEA
+5467 TSSGIEPEES
-5477 IRISFLDSLAFSDV
+5477 IRISFLDSLAFSGV
-5491 GEPSWQGHERVAEVR
+5491 GDPSWQGHERVAEVR
-5506 QTIHVDGDNAKAVV
+5506 QTIHVDGDSAKAVV
-5520 TVAAIDYVADGAGG
+5520 TVAAIDYVADSAGS
-5534 GSPAQGA
+5534 GSPAKVA
-5541 SSDFRLTVDDV
+5541 SSDFRLIEDDV

-5562 TSQVGITVDG
+5562 TSQVGIDVDDE
-5572 AGRLVLD
+5572 GRLVLD
-5579 GMQDGWSFVLSPEG
+5579 GMQDGWSFVLSPKG

-5599 VTGGGTVPFV
+5599 VTGGGTVPFT

-5662 SVTGGGGSD
+5662 RATGGGGSD

-5676 GGGKFTVINPA
+5676 GGGSFTVVNPA
-5687 QNYNVSL
+5687 QNYNISL
-5694 ILDSSGSMSA
+5694 ILDSSGSMSEY
-5704 DSGTQGLSRMALAK
+5704 SGTQGLTRMELAK
-5718 QALANLVEQLADFD
+5718 RALKNLVEQLADFE
-5732 GIINLQVV
+5732 GTINLQVI
-5740 DFDTGARF
+5740 DFDNTAVF
-5748 TQTLDLG
+5748 EQAIDLG
-5755 SSESEVDRIVD
+5755 SSKADIEKVLKHIEDADAS
-5766 YINSVDGSRNSG
+5766 N
-5778 GGTNYEAAF
+5778 GTNYEAAF
-5787 EASKG
+5787 VKAEE
-5792 WLEEQSAANGYDNLT
+5792 WLKEQSEINNYENIT
-5807 YFLTDGL
+5807 YFLTDGE
-5814 PTFYVTDSGGTGGNG
+5814 PTYYLNGNG
-5829 RDTGFNEVNN
+5829 KVRGNGSETGYEEMLNSV
-5839 ALEAFEGLSAISRVE
+5839 EAFEGLSQISRVE
-5854 AIGIGSGINEDV
+5854 AVGIGSGINEGI
-5866 LRFFDNTD
+5866 LKFFDNTD
-5874 VTGVSQVIPYSSAS
+5874 VTSQSEVIPYSSS
-5888 FSGSRGLVDFS
+5888 SLVHQYELADFS
-5899 GSDSPL
+5899 GSDQPL
-5905 DTQTGWTKSGD
+5905 DTASGWTLSGDPSGSLTLKSGYLQLEDEDDYFWDD
-5916 STGGLAVGG
+5916 SG
-5925 GSLYLVD
+5925 
-5932 YRPGSTT
+5932 R
-5939 GAAVATS
+5939 AVATS
-5946 QSFTLEAPENGY
+5946 NMFTLEAPENGY
-5958 STLQFRYQTDD
+5958 STLEFRYKTDGYD
-5969 YGNSDYFRYFVE
+5969 KYYYYDSFTVSIQ
-5981 KSDGQGGW
+5981 KSDEQGEWQTVFSESRGQSTSW
-5989 TTVASGRPGESQSW
+5989 SSMES
-6003 RTFETE
+6003 TA
-6009 PLDSGVYR
+6009 LDDGSYR
-6017 IVLDVINGS
+6017 IVLEVINGFR
-6026 GGYDSITVDDI
+6026 GGDWIRLDDI

-6167 KGGDGDDVLIGGG
+6167 RGGEGDDVLIGGG
-6180 GNDTLHGEDGDDL
+6180 GNDTLQGEDGVDL

>member
-1 MIIATVVQLVGQAWA
+1 M
-16 RDAEGN
+16 
-22 LRALAEGDQLRE
+22 
-34 GEVVITGNGARVRL
+34 
-48 EQVDGAPL
+48 
-56 VEMESN
+56 
-62 AQILLTQDIAEGSS
+62 
-76 EGEQAPVLEDP
+76 
-87 DVARVLALLE
+87 
-97 ESDGD
+97 
-102 LLDILEAPAAGAAGG
+102 
-117 AGVEGGHDFVRLLRI
+117 
-132 VEEVTPL
+132 
-139 SFEYGYQRVDD
+139 
-150 ELPQQEGGG
+150 
-159 SDDVDEPVT
+159 
-168 LTGLDGPQGGTGGAV
+168 
-183 GTGGAAVGFAS
+183 
-194 AEQTVSES
+194 
-202 GLATGSSPATGSIVS
+202 
-217 GSFGVSAPDG
+217 
-227 LTSITVGS
+227 
-235 SGPISLDRLN
+235 
-245 GLAGNPLVINTPHGT
+245 
-260 LTLTGYTGGAT
+260 
-271 GGTVSYT
+271 
-278 FELTTPVD
+278 
-286 NDSADGAT
+286 
-294 GDGLVESIVITAT
+294 
-307 DTDGST
+307 
-313 TSGFLDIAIL
+313 
-323 DDAPQ
+323 
-328 AFDDTAETQEDTPI
+328 
-342 TYNVLANDVEGAD
+342 GAD
-355 GATLTTATLRDPSQ
+355 
-369 GSVSINAAGD
+369 
-379 VTFTPAPGFEGEALI
+379 
-394 DYTITDADGDT
+394 
-405 SDAVF
+405 
-410 SVTVAEDSTP
+410 
-420 TISVPDDSPSTE
+420 
-432 GGQFTVSEAGLAGG
+432 
-446 SAAGD
+446 
-451 GSQTTSGTLPI
+451 
-462 TTGGDS
+462 
-468 LASLVIN
+468 
-475 GVNVTAGGT
+475 
-484 VVGDF
+484 
-489 GTLTVSVSDAGDYSW
+489 
-504 SYTLDDSTQDHTSQG
+504 
-519 TGSDDLADQFAITA
+519 
-533 TDSDGDEASTDLTIQ
+533 
-548 VQDDVPVAVN
+548 
-558 DSANTA
+558 
-564 EDTPITYNVLANDT
+564 
-578 QGVDGA
+578 
-584 TLTAAT
+584 
-590 LRDPS
+590 
-595 QGSVSI
+595 
-601 NAAGDVTFTP
+601 
-611 APGFEGE
+611 
-618 ALIDYTITDADGDTS
+618 
-633 DAVFSVTVAE
+633 
-643 DSTPTISVPDDSPS
+643 
-657 TEGGQFTVSEAGLAG
+657 
-672 GSAAGDGSQ
+672 
-681 TTSGTLPITTGGDS
+681 
-695 LASLVI
+695 
-701 NGVNVTAGGTVVGDF
+701 
-716 GTLTVS
+716 
-722 VSDAGDYSWSYTLDG
+722 GDYSWSYTLDG

-785 DTANTAEDTPITYN
+785 D
-799 VLDNDTQGVDGATL
+799 
-813 TSATLRD
+813 
-820 PSQGSVSINAAG
+820 
-832 DVTFTPAP
+832 
-840 GFEGEA
+840 
-846 LIDYTITDADG
+846 
-857 DTSDAVFSVTVA
+857 
-869 EDSTPTISVPDDS
+869 
-882 PNTEGG
+882 
-888 QFTVSEAGLPGGSAA
+888 
-903 GDGSQ
+903 
-908 TTSGTLP
+908 
-915 ITTGGDSL
+915 
-923 ASLVI
+923 
-928 NGVNVTAGGTVVGD
+928 
-942 FGTLTVS
+942 
-949 VSDAGDYSWSYTLDG
+949 
-964 STQDHTSQGTGSD
+964 
-977 DLADQFAITATDS
+977 
-990 DGDDAS
+990 
-996 TDLTIQVQ
+996 
-1004 DDVPVAV
+1004 
-1011 NDSANTAEDT
+1011 
-1021 PITYNVLD
+1021 
-1029 NDTQGVDGANVSA
+1029 
-1042 ATLRNPSQGSV
+1042 
-1053 SFNSDTG
+1053 
-1060 EVTFTPAPGFEGE
+1060 
-1073 ALIDYTI
+1073 
-1080 TDADGDTSDAVFS
+1080 
-1093 VTVAEDST
+1093 
-1101 PTISVPDDSPSTE
+1101 
-1114 GGQFTVSEAGL
+1114 
-1125 PGGSAAGDGSQTTS
+1125 
-1139 GTLPITTGGDSLAS
+1139 
-1153 LVINGV
+1153 
-1159 NVTAGGTVVGDF
+1159 
-1171 GTLTVSVSDAG
+1171 
-1182 DYSWSYTLD
+1182 
-1191 GSTQDHTSQGTGS
+1191 
-1204 DDLADQFAI
+1204 
-1213 TATDSDGDDAS
+1213 
-1224 TDLTIQVQDDVPVAV
+1224 
-1239 NDSASVAEDTAQAI
+1239 SASVAEDTAQAI

-1272 ATVALDSPS
+1272 ATVALDSPNS
-1281 ATGEFGTLT
+1281 TGEFGTLT

-1345 DGVSLSGLKA
+1345 DGVSLGGLA
-1355 EGGDVQ
+1355 TEGGDVQ

-1374 STSLTRGGSFTF
+1374 STALTRGGSFIF

-1440 YSYTLDTRVD
+1440 YSYTLDARVD

-1587 SPATLTITVTATDD
+1587 SPATLTITVTAADD

-1670 VVIDTAYGSLSLTGF
+1670 VVVDTAYGSLSLTGF
-1685 DGDAAGG
+1685 DGDAASG

-1830 NPSVNFTIETVDSDG
+1830 SPSVNFTIETVDSDG

-1866 TDSDPATTNA
+1866 TDSDPA
-1876 AVSLDDADT
+1876 S
-1885 EGDASS
+1885 
-1891 TDVASLTFTAG
+1891 
-1902 SDAIASIGFGSTD
+1902 
-1915 NIDVDGLNGTLTWT
+1915 
-1929 LNSAGQLEG
+1929 
-1938 RTEAGGEPAITLT
+1938 
-1951 LNNNGSVTAGQSAV
+1951 
-1965 VTVTATLAD
+1965 
-1974 SLVHADGVDALT
+1974 
-1986 ISGITVVGTDTDG
+1986 
-1999 SSTEASV
+1999 
-2006 SVSVAD
+2006 
-2012 DQPTLQIGDSTEPG
+2012 
-2026 TATVVEGQS
+2026 
-2035 VNGSWTT
+2035 
-2042 DAGADGATVTVSVG
+2042 
-2056 SETLT
+2056 
-2061 LGDADNDVVTFN
+2061 
-2073 TAEGVLTVGRDG
+2073 
-2085 SWTFEANNNLDQAEN
+2085 
-2100 PSINFTIETVDSDGD
+2100 
-2115 TASDS
+2115 
-2120 HTVTITDGTG
+2120 
-2130 PTVTVTD
+2130 
-2137 SDPASTN
+2137 
-2144 AAVSLDDAETEG
+2144 
-2156 DASSTDVAS
+2156 
-2165 LTFTAGSDA
+2165 
-2174 IASIGFGSTDNID
+2174 
-2187 VDGLNGTLTWTLNS
+2187 
-2201 AGQLEGRTEAG
+2201 
-2212 GEPAITLTLNNNGS
+2212 
-2226 VTAGQSAVVTVTATL
+2226 
-2241 ADSLAHADGV
+2241 
-2251 DALTISGITVVGTDT
+2251 
-2266 DGTSTSA
+2266 
-2273 NVGVTVADDQPTLQI
+2273 
-2288 GDSTEPG
+2288 
-2295 TATVVEGQSVN
+2295 
-2306 GSWTTDAGADGAT
+2306 
-2319 VTVSVGGDSQVLGS
+2319 
-2333 AADATVSFDLTEG
+2333 
-2346 TLTVGRDGSWTFE
+2346 
-2359 ANNNLDQAESP
+2359 
-2370 SVNFTI
+2370 
-2376 STVDTDGDTA
+2376 
-2386 SDSHTVTITDGTG
+2386 
-2399 PTVTV
+2399 
-2404 TDSDPATTNAAVSLD
+2404 TNAAVSLD

-2533 DTDGTSTSANVGV
+2533 DTDGTSTEASVSV
-2546 TVADDQPTLQIGDST
+2546 SVADGQPEIAITDAP
-2561 EPGTATVVEGQS
+2561 ETVVEGQS

-2597 LTLGDADND
+2597 LTLGDADTD
-2606 VVTFNTA
+2606 VVTFNTP

-2683 AVSLDDAETEGD
+2683 AVSLDDADTEGD

-2714 SIGFGDTGAISV
+2714 SIGFGSTDNIDV
-2726 DGLDGTLTWTL
+2726 DGLNGTLTWTL
-2737 DSAGQLEGRSE
+2737 NSAGQLEGRTE

-2758 LNNNGSVAA
+2758 LNNNGSVTA

-2773 TVTATLADSLAHAD
+2773 TVTATLADSLVHAD

-2802 DTDGSSTEA
+2802 DTDGTSTSA
-2811 SVSVSVA
+2811 NVGVTVA

-2837 VEGQSVN
+2837 VEGQSVK

-2866 LTLGDGDA
+2866 LTLGDADT
-2874 DVVIFTTAEGVL
+2874 DVVTFNTAEGVL

-2891 GSWTFEANN
+2891 GNWTFEANN

-3015 NANGQLEGRLGGSTA
+3015 NANGQLEGRLGRSTA

-3089 ATAQVTVNVVD
+3089 ATAQVTVDVVD

-3154 TATTNADGELVFQGE
+3154 TATTNADGQLVIQGEYGTLTIAADGSYSYALDNTNPAVQGLDGSESVTEVFTYTLTDADSDASSTTLTLTINGQEDDLPTITVTDSDGNVTGADNSVEEDSGETVTGTFTVGGSAGVASVTIGGVELVGADFTTPVSIPNTGGQGSLSITGFDAATGEFSYSYTETGGPAEHNAANDNIVDSFAIVVTDNEGDTASDSLDIQILDTAPQAVADVNAITEDTASVSGNVIDGAADAAGADTLGADATTVTAVTSDNATGNTATTNAAGELVIQGEYGTLTIAADGSYSYALDNTNPAVQGLDGSESVTEVFTYTLTDADSDASSTTLTLTINGQEDDLPTITVTDSDGNVTGADNSVEEASGETVTGTFTVGGSAGIAGVTVAGIDVTGATQANPVVITTGTQGTLTITGFNAATGEFSYSYTETGGPAEHNAANDNIVDSFAIVVTDNEGDTASDSLDIQILDTAPQAVADVNAITEDTASVSGNVIDGAADDAGADTLGADATTVTAVTSDNATGNTAATNADGELVIQGE
-3169 YGTLTIAPDGS
+3169 YGTLTIAPNGS

-3301 TITGFNAATGEFSY
+3301 TITGFDAATGEFSY

-3322 PAEHNAT
+3322 PAEHNAA

-3370 ITEDTASVSG
+3370 ITEDTASVAG

-3392 DTLGADAA
+3392 DTLGADAT

-3414 ATTNAD
+3414 ATTNAA

-3432 TIAPNGSYSYA
+3432 TIAPDGSYSYA

-3472 SDASSTTLT
+3472 SDVSSTTLT

-3511 EDSGETVTG
+3511 EASGETVTG
-3520 TFTVGGS
+3520 TFTVGGG

-3620 QAVADVNAITED
+3620 QAVADVN
-3632 TASVSGNVIDG
+3632 V
-3643 ASDDAGADTLGADA
+3643 
-3657 TTVTAVTSDN
+3657 
-3667 ASGNTATTNA
+3667 
-3677 DGQLV
+3677 
-3682 IQGEYGTLTIAP
+3682 
-3694 DGSYSYALD
+3694 
-3703 NTNPAV
+3703 
-3709 QGLDGSES
+3709 
-3717 VTEVFTYTL
+3717 
-3726 TDVDSDASS
+3726 
-3735 TTLTLTINGQ
+3735 
-3745 EDDLPTITVTDSDGN
+3745 
-3760 VTGADN
+3760 
-3766 SVEED
+3766 
-3771 SGETVTGT
+3771 
-3779 FTVGGSA
+3779 
-3786 GIAGVTVAGVDVTG
+3786 
-3800 ATQANPVI
+3800 
-3808 ITTGTQG
+3808 
-3815 TLTITGFDATTG
+3815 
-3827 EFSYSYTET
+3827 
-3836 GGPAEHNAANDNI
+3836 
-3849 VDSFAIVVT
+3849 
-3858 DNEGDTASDSLDI
+3858 
-3871 QILDTAPQAVADV
+3871 
-3884 NAITEDTASVS
+3884 
-3895 GNVIDGAADAAGADT
+3895 
-3910 LGADATT
+3910 
-3917 VTAVTSGNASGNTA
+3917 
-3931 TTNGDGELVIQGEY
+3931 
-3945 GTLTIAPNGSYSYAL
+3945 
-3960 DNTNPAVQG
+3960 
-3969 LDGSESVTEV
+3969 
-3979 FTYTL
+3979 
-3984 TDADSDASS
+3984 
-3993 TTLTLTINGQEDDL
+3993 
-4007 PTITVTDSDGN
+4007 
-4018 VTGADNSVEEDSG
+4018 
-4031 ETVTGTFTVGG
+4031 
-4042 SAGVASVTIG
+4042 
-4052 GVELVGADFTTPVSI
+4052 
-4067 PNNGGQGS
+4067 
-4075 LTITG
+4075 
-4080 FDAATG
+4080 
-4086 EFSYSYTETGGPAE
+4086 
-4100 HNAANDN
+4100 
-4107 IVDSFAIVV
+4107 
-4116 TDNEG
+4116 
-4121 DTASDSLDIQI
+4121 
-4132 LDTAPQAVAD
+4132 
-4142 VNAITEDTASVSG
+4142 
-4155 NVIDGA
+4155 
-4161 ADDAGADTLGADSTT
+4161 
-4176 VTAVTSDNASGN
+4176 
-4188 TATTNGDG
+4188 
-4196 ELVIQG
+4196 
-4202 EYGTLTIAPNGS
+4202 
-4214 YSYALDNTNPAV
+4214 
-4226 QGLDGSESV
+4226 
-4235 TEVFTYTLTDADSD
+4235 
-4249 ASSTTLTLTIN
+4249 
-4260 GQEDD
+4260 
-4265 LPTITVTDSDGNV
+4265 
-4278 TGADNSVEEDSG
+4278 
-4290 ETVTGTFTV
+4290 
-4299 GGSAGIAGVTV
+4299 
-4310 AGVDV
+4310 
-4315 TGATQAN
+4315 
-4322 PVVITTGTQG
+4322 
-4332 TLSITGFDAATGEFS
+4332 
-4347 YSYTET
+4347 
-4353 GGPAEHNAANDN
+4353 
-4365 IVDSFAIVV
+4365 
-4374 TDNEGDTAS
+4374 
-4383 DSLDIQILDTAPQA
+4383 
-4397 VADVNAITEDTAS
+4397 ITEDTAS
-4410 VSGNVVSDGTGADTL
+4410 VSGNVVSGGTGADTL

-4593 FNAATGE
+4593 FDVATGEFSYSYTETGGPAEHNAANDNIVDSFAIVVTDNEGDTASDSLDIQILDTAPQAVADVNAITEDTASVSGNVIDGAADDAGADTLGADATTVTAVTSDNASGNTATTNADGELVIQGEYGTLTIAPDGSYSYALDNTNPAVQGLDGSESVTEVFTYTLTDADSDASSTTLTLTINGQEDDLPTITVTDSDGSVTSADNSVEEDSGETVTGTFTVGGSAGIAGVTVAGIDVTGATQANPVVITTGTQGTLTITGFDAATGEFSYSYTETGGPAEHNAANDNIVDSFAIVVTDNEGDTASDSLDIQILDTAPQAVADVNAITEDTASVSGNVIDGAADDAGADTLGADATTVTAVTSDNASGNTATTNADGQLVIQGEYGTLTIAPDGSYSYALDNTNPAVQGLDGSESVTEVFTYTLTDADSDASSTTLTLTINGQEDDLPTITVTDSDGNVTGADNSVEEDSGDTVTGTFTVGGSAGVASVTIGGVELVGADFTTPVSIPNNGGQGSLTITGFDAATGE

-4679 QGADGA
+4679 QGADGS

-4897 SGLRGEL
+4897 SGLRGQL

-5009 SDGSFTYTLSSAVTG
+5009 SDGSFTYTLTSAVTG

-5075 EDTAVTVDVLANDMG
+5075 EDTAVTVDVLANDIG

-5348 DGQVATDTDGHPLYF
+5348 DGQVATDTDGQPLYF

-5477 IRISFLDSLAFSDV
+5477 IRISFLDSLAFSGV

-5541 SSDFRLTVDDV
+5541 SSDFRLTADDV

-5593 GMEGIE
+5593 GMECIE
-5599 VTGGGTVPFV
+5599 VTGGGAVPFV

-5704 DSGTQGLSRMALAK
+5704 GSGTQGLSRMELAK

-5755 SSESEVDRIVD
+5755 SSDSEVDRIVD

-5787 EASKG
+5787 DASKG

-5888 FSGSRGLVDFS
+5888 FTGSRGLVDFS

-5916 STGGLAVGG
+5916 SSGVLTVGG
-5925 GSLYLVD
+5925 GYLTLTDVFSGGNSG
-5932 YRPGSTT
+5932 R
-5939 GAAVATS
+5939 AVATS
-5946 QSFTLEAPENGY
+5946 RAFTLEAPEHGY
-5958 STLQFRYQTDD
+5958 STLQFRYQTDA
-5969 YGNSDYFRYFVE
+5969 YGGSDNFQYFVQQ
-5981 KSDGQGGW
+5981 SDGQGGW
-5989 TTVASGRPGESQSW
+5989 NTVHSGRGGQSTSW
-6003 RTFETE
+6003 STFETGVLE
-6009 PLDSGVYR
+6009 SGVYR
-6017 IVLDVINGS
+6017 IVLDVYNGS
-6026 GGYDSITVDDI
+6026 GAQDWIRLDDI

-6167 KGGDGDDVLIGGG
+6167 TGGDGDDVLIGGG

>member
-1 MIIATVVQLVGQAWA
+1 M
-16 RDAEGN
+16 
-22 LRALAEGDQLRE
+22 
-34 GEVVITGNGARVRL
+34 
-48 EQVDGAPL
+48 
-56 VEMESN
+56 
-62 AQILLTQDIAEGSS
+62 
-76 EGEQAPVLEDP
+76 
-87 DVARVLALLE
+87 
-97 ESDGD
+97 
-102 LLDILEAPAAGAAGG
+102 
-117 AGVEGGHDFVRLLRI
+117 
-132 VEEVTPL
+132 
-139 SFEYGYQRVDD
+139 
-150 ELPQQEGGG
+150 
-159 SDDVDEPVT
+159 
-168 LTGLDGPQGGTGGAV
+168 
-183 GTGGAAVGFAS
+183 
-194 AEQTVSES
+194 
-202 GLATGSSPATGSIVS
+202 
-217 GSFGVSAPDG
+217 
-227 LTSITVGS
+227 
-235 SGPISLDRLN
+235 
-245 GLAGNPLVINTPHGT
+245 
-260 LTLTGYTGGAT
+260 
-271 GGTVSYT
+271 
-278 FELTTPVD
+278 
-286 NDSADGAT
+286 
-294 GDGLVESIVITAT
+294 
-307 DTDGST
+307 
-313 TSGFLDIAIL
+313 
-323 DDAPQ
+323 
-328 AFDDTAETQEDTPI
+328 
-342 TYNVLANDVEGAD
+342 
-355 GATLTTATLRDPSQ
+355 
-369 GSVSINAAGD
+369 
-379 VTFTPAPGFEGEALI
+379 
-394 DYTITDADGDT
+394 
-405 SDAVF
+405 
-410 SVTVAEDSTP
+410 
-420 TISVPDDSPSTE
+420 
-432 GGQFTVSEAGLAGG
+432 
-446 SAAGD
+446 
-451 GSQTTSGTLPI
+451 
-462 TTGGDS
+462 
-468 LASLVIN
+468 
-475 GVNVTAGGT
+475 
-484 VVGDF
+484 
-489 GTLTVSVSDAGDYSW
+489 
-504 SYTLDDSTQDHTSQG
+504 
-519 TGSDDLADQFAITA
+519 
-533 TDSDGDEASTDLTIQ
+533 
-548 VQDDVPVAVN
+548 
-558 DSANTA
+558 
-564 EDTPITYNVLANDT
+564 
-578 QGVDGA
+578 
-584 TLTAAT
+584 
-590 LRDPS
+590 
-595 QGSVSI
+595 
-601 NAAGDVTFTP
+601 
-611 APGFEGE
+611 
-618 ALIDYTITDADGDTS
+618 
-633 DAVFSVTVAE
+633 
-643 DSTPTISVPDDSPS
+643 
-657 TEGGQFTVSEAGLAG
+657 
-672 GSAAGDGSQ
+672 
-681 TTSGTLPITTGGDS
+681 
-695 LASLVI
+695 
-701 NGVNVTAGGTVVGDF
+701 
-716 GTLTVS
+716 
-722 VSDAGDYSWSYTLDG
+722 
-737 STQDHTSQGT
+737 
-747 GSDDLAD
+747 
-754 QFAITATDSDG
+754 
-765 DEASTDLTI
+765 
-774 QVQDDVPVAVN
+774 
-785 DTANTAEDTPITYN
+785 
-799 VLDNDTQGVDGATL
+799 
-813 TSATLRD
+813 
-820 PSQGSVSINAAG
+820 
-832 DVTFTPAP
+832 
-840 GFEGEA
+840 
-846 LIDYTITDADG
+846 
-857 DTSDAVFSVTVA
+857 
-869 EDSTPTISVPDDS
+869 
-882 PNTEGG
+882 
-888 QFTVSEAGLPGGSAA
+888 
-903 GDGSQ
+903 
-908 TTSGTLP
+908 
-915 ITTGGDSL
+915 
-923 ASLVI
+923 
-928 NGVNVTAGGTVVGD
+928 
-942 FGTLTVS
+942 
-949 VSDAGDYSWSYTLDG
+949 
-964 STQDHTSQGTGSD
+964 
-977 DLADQFAITATDS
+977 
-990 DGDDAS
+990 
-996 TDLTIQVQ
+996 
-1004 DDVPVAV
+1004 
-1011 NDSANTAEDT
+1011 
-1021 PITYNVLD
+1021 
-1029 NDTQGVDGANVSA
+1029 
-1042 ATLRNPSQGSV
+1042 
-1053 SFNSDTG
+1053 
-1060 EVTFTPAPGFEGE
+1060 
-1073 ALIDYTI
+1073 
-1080 TDADGDTSDAVFS
+1080 
-1093 VTVAEDST
+1093 
-1101 PTISVPDDSPSTE
+1101 
-1114 GGQFTVSEAGL
+1114 
-1125 PGGSAAGDGSQTTS
+1125 
-1139 GTLPITTGGDSLAS
+1139 
-1153 LVINGV
+1153 
-1159 NVTAGGTVVGDF
+1159 
-1171 GTLTVSVSDAG
+1171 
-1182 DYSWSYTLD
+1182 
-1191 GSTQDHTSQGTGS
+1191 
-1204 DDLADQFAI
+1204 
-1213 TATDSDGDDAS
+1213 
-1224 TDLTIQVQDDVPVAV
+1224 
-1239 NDSASVAEDTAQAI
+1239 
-1253 SGNVLANDTT
+1253 
-1263 GADSSTAQP
+1263 
-1272 ATVALDSPS
+1272 
-1281 ATGEFGTLT
+1281 
-1290 LNSDGSWSYTLNNSD
+1290 
-1305 ARVQALSG
+1305 
-1313 DETLTE
+1313 
-1319 TFAYTLTDADGDTS
+1319 
-1333 PATLTITVTATD
+1333 
-1345 DGVSLSGLKA
+1345 
-1355 EGGDVQ
+1355 
-1361 VSEANL
+1361 
-1367 ADGSAAD
+1367 
-1374 STSLTRGGSFTF
+1374 
-1386 TSVDGVASVQV
+1386 
-1397 GDQSLTLNQ
+1397 
-1406 LQGLSTTNP
+1406 
-1415 VVVDTAYGSLSLTGF
+1415 
-1430 DGDAAGGTVS
+1430 
-1440 YSYTLDTRVD
+1440 
-1450 NDSQDGATDSG
+1450 
-1461 FTETVGLVVT
+1461 
-1471 DDNGSA
+1471 
-1477 SSGSL
+1477 
-1482 RIAIA
+1482 
-1487 DDAPSASD
+1487 
-1495 DSASVAEDTAQAISG
+1495 
-1510 NVLANDTTG
+1510 
-1519 ADSSTAQPAT
+1519 
-1529 VALDSPSAT
+1529 
-1538 GEFGTLTLNS
+1538 
-1548 DGSWS
+1548 
-1553 YTLNN
+1553 
-1558 SDARVQALSGDETLT
+1558 
-1573 ETFAYTLTD
+1573 
-1582 ADGDT
+1582 
-1587 SPATLTITVTATDD
+1587 
-1601 GVSLSGLAA
+1601 
-1610 DGGDVQVSEANLADG
+1610 
-1625 SAADSTALTRGGS
+1625 
-1638 FTFTSVDG
+1638 
-1646 VASVQVGDQSLT
+1646 
-1658 LNQLQGLSTTNP
+1658 
-1670 VVIDTAYGSLSLTGF
+1670 
-1685 DGDAAGG
+1685 
-1692 TVSYSYTLDTRV
+1692 
-1704 DNDSQ
+1704 
-1709 DGATG
+1709 
-1714 SGFTETVGLVVTDD
+1714 
-1728 NGTRGQAS
+1728 
-1736 ISIAITDDGPS
+1736 
-1747 LQIGDSTEPGTATVV
+1747 
-1762 EGQSVNG
+1762 
-1769 SWTTDAGADGATVT
+1769 
-1783 VTVGGDSLVL
+1783 
-1793 GSAADATVSF
+1793 
-1803 DLTEGTLT
+1803 
-1811 VGRDGS
+1811 
-1817 WTFEANNNLDQAE
+1817 
-1830 NPSVNFTIETVDSDG
+1830 
-1845 DTASDSHTVT
+1845 
-1855 ITDGTGPTVTV
+1855 
-1866 TDSDPATTNA
+1866 
-1876 AVSLDDADT
+1876 
-1885 EGDASS
+1885 
-1891 TDVASLTFTAG
+1891 
-1902 SDAIASIGFGSTD
+1902 
-1915 NIDVDGLNGTLTWT
+1915 
-1929 LNSAGQLEG
+1929 
-1938 RTEAGGEPAITLT
+1938 
-1951 LNNNGSVTAGQSAV
+1951 
-1965 VTVTATLAD
+1965 
-1974 SLVHADGVDALT
+1974 
-1986 ISGITVVGTDTDG
+1986 
-1999 SSTEASV
+1999 
-2006 SVSVAD
+2006 
-2012 DQPTLQIGDSTEPG
+2012 
-2026 TATVVEGQS
+2026 
-2035 VNGSWTT
+2035 
-2042 DAGADGATVTVSVG
+2042 
-2056 SETLT
+2056 
-2061 LGDADNDVVTFN
+2061 
-2073 TAEGVLTVGRDG
+2073 
-2085 SWTFEANNNLDQAEN
+2085 
-2100 PSINFTIETVDSDGD
+2100 
-2115 TASDS
+2115 
-2120 HTVTITDGTG
+2120 
-2130 PTVTVTD
+2130 
-2137 SDPASTN
+2137 
-2144 AAVSLDDAETEG
+2144 
-2156 DASSTDVAS
+2156 
-2165 LTFTAGSDA
+2165 
-2174 IASIGFGSTDNID
+2174 
-2187 VDGLNGTLTWTLNS
+2187 
-2201 AGQLEGRTEAG
+2201 
-2212 GEPAITLTLNNNGS
+2212 
-2226 VTAGQSAVVTVTATL
+2226 
-2241 ADSLAHADGV
+2241 
-2251 DALTISGITVVGTDT
+2251 
-2266 DGTSTSA
+2266 
-2273 NVGVTVADDQPTLQI
+2273 
-2288 GDSTEPG
+2288 
-2295 TATVVEGQSVN
+2295 
-2306 GSWTTDAGADGAT
+2306 
-2319 VTVSVGGDSQVLGS
+2319 
-2333 AADATVSFDLTEG
+2333 
-2346 TLTVGRDGSWTFE
+2346 
-2359 ANNNLDQAESP
+2359 
-2370 SVNFTI
+2370 
-2376 STVDTDGDTA
+2376 
-2386 SDSHTVTITDGTG
+2386 
-2399 PTVTV
+2399 
-2404 TDSDPATTNAAVSLD
+2404 SLD

-2533 DTDGTSTSANVGV
+2533 DTDGTSTSASVGV

-2626 FEANNNLDQAESPSV
+2626 FEASANQVQNSAGTPSID
-2641 NFTIETVDSDGDTA
+2641 FTIETVDSDGDTA

-2668 PTVTVTDSDP
+2668 PTVTVTNSDP
-2678 ASTNA
+2678 ATTNA
-2683 AVSLDDAETEGD
+2683 AVSLDDADTEGD

-2726 DGLDGTLTWTL
+2726 DGLNGTLIWTL
-2737 DSAGQLEGRSE
+2737 NSAGQLEGRTE

-2758 LNNNGSVAA
+2758 LNNNGSVTA

-2802 DTDGSSTEA
+2802 DTDGTSTEA

-2866 LTLGDGDA
+2866 LTLGDGNA
-2874 DVVIFTTAEGVL
+2874 DVVTFNTAEGVL

-2920 GDTASD
+2920 GDTAADSHTVTITDGTGPTVTVTDSDPATTNAAVSLDDADTEGDASSTDVASLTFTAGSDAIASIGFGDTGAISVDGLNGTLTWTLNSAGQLEGRTQAGGEPAITLTLNNNGSVTAGQSAVVTVTATLADSLAHADGVDALTISGITVVGTDTDGTSTSASVGVTVADDQPTLQIGDSTEPGTATVVEGQSVNGSWTTDAGADGATVTVSVGSETLTLGDGDADVVTFDLTEGTLTVGRDGSWTFEAKNNLDQAESPSINFTISTVDTDGDTASD
-2926 SHTVNVTDGTGPT
+2926 SHTVTITDGTGPTVTVTDSDPATTNAAVSLDDAETEGAASSTDVASLTFTAGSDAIASIGFGSTDNIDVDGLNGTLTWTLNSAGQLEGRTEAGGEPAITLTLNNNGSVTAGQSAVVTVTATLADSLVHADGVDALTISGITVVGTDTDGSSTSASVGVTVADDQPTLQIGDSTEPGTATVVEGQSVNGSWTTDAGADGATVTVTVGGDSLALGTAADATVSFDLTEGTLTVGRDGSWTFEANNNLDQAESPSVNFTIETVDSDGDTASDSHTVTITDGTGPT

-3154 TATTNADGELVFQGE
+3154 TATTNADGELVIQGE
-3169 YGTLTIAPDGS
+3169 YGTLTIAPD
-3180 YSYALD
+3180 
-3186 NTNPAVQGLDGSES
+3186 
-3200 VTEVFTYTLTDAD
+3200 
-3213 SDASSTTLT
+3213 
-3222 LTINGQEDDLPT
+3222 
-3234 ITVTDSD
+3234 
-3241 GNVTGADNSV
+3241 
-3251 EEDSGD
+3251 
-3257 TVTGTFTVGGS
+3257 
-3268 AGVASVTIGGVELV
+3268 
-3282 GADFTT
+3282 
-3288 PVSIPN
+3288 
-3294 TGGQGSL
+3294 
-3301 TITGFNAATGEFSY
+3301 
-3315 SYTETGG
+3315 
-3322 PAEHNAT
+3322 
-3329 NDNIV
+3329 
-3334 DSFAIVVTDNEG
+3334 
-3346 DTASDSLDIQ
+3346 
-3356 ILDTAPQ
+3356 
-3363 AVADVNA
+3363 
-3370 ITEDTASVSG
+3370 
-3380 NVIDGAADDAGA
+3380 
-3392 DTLGADAA
+3392 
-3400 TVTAVT
+3400 
-3406 SDNASGNT
+3406 
-3414 ATTNAD
+3414 
-3420 GELVIQGEYGTL
+3420 
-3432 TIAPNGSYSYA
+3432 GSYSYA

-3643 ASDDAGADTLGADA
+3643 AADDAGADTLGADA

-3703 NTNPAV
+3703 NANPAV

-3726 TDVDSDASS
+3726 TDADSDASS

-3786 GIAGVTVAGVDVTG
+3786 GVASVTIGGVELVGADFTTPVSIPNTG
-3800 ATQANPVI
+3800 
-3808 ITTGTQG
+3808 GQG
-3815 TLTITGFDATTG
+3815 SLTITGFDAATG

-3895 GNVIDGAADAAGADT
+3895 GNVIDGAADDAGADT

-3917 VTAVTSGNASGNTA
+3917 VTAVTSDNASGNTA
-3931 TTNGDGELVIQGEY
+3931 TTNADGELVIQGEY
-3945 GTLTIAPNGSYSYAL
+3945 GTLTIAPDGSYSYAL

-4142 VNAITEDTASVSG
+4142 VNVITEDTASVSG

-4161 ADDAGADTLGADSTT
+4161 ADDA
-4176 VTAVTSDNASGN
+4176 
-4188 TATTNGDG
+4188 
-4196 ELVIQG
+4196 
-4202 EYGTLTIAPNGS
+4202 
-4214 YSYALDNTNPAV
+4214 
-4226 QGLDGSESV
+4226 
-4235 TEVFTYTLTDADSD
+4235 
-4249 ASSTTLTLTIN
+4249 
-4260 GQEDD
+4260 
-4265 LPTITVTDSDGNV
+4265 
-4278 TGADNSVEEDSG
+4278 
-4290 ETVTGTFTV
+4290 
-4299 GGSAGIAGVTV
+4299 
-4310 AGVDV
+4310 
-4315 TGATQAN
+4315 
-4322 PVVITTGTQG
+4322 
-4332 TLSITGFDAATGEFS
+4332 
-4347 YSYTET
+4347 
-4353 GGPAEHNAANDN
+4353 
-4365 IVDSFAIVV
+4365 
-4374 TDNEGDTAS
+4374 
-4383 DSLDIQILDTAPQA
+4383 
-4397 VADVNAITEDTAS
+4397 
-4410 VSGNVVSDGTGADTL
+4410 GADTL

-4449 DGELVIQ
+4449 AGELVIQ

-4518 DDLPTITVTDSDGNV
+4518 DDLPTITVTDNDGDV

-4570 TGATQANPV
+4570 SGATQANPV
-4579 VITTGTQGTLTITG
+4579 VITTGTQGTLSITG

-5039 FTYSVTDAHGNT
+5039 FNYSVTDAHGNT

-5075 EDTAVTVDVLANDMG
+5075 EDTAVTVDVLANDIG

-5318 ATLRDGGGGSI
+5318 ATLKDGGGGSI

-5348 DGQVATDTDGHPLYF
+5348 HGQVATDTDGQPLYF

-5387 VGFSVVLDAAG
+5387 VGFSVVLNAAG

-5755 SSESEVDRIVD
+5755 SSDSEVDRIVN

-5787 EASKG
+5787 DASKS

-5905 DTQTGWTKSGD
+5905 DTPTGWTKSGD
-5916 STGGLAVGG
+5916 SSGLLFVGS
-5925 GSLYLVD
+5925 GSLTLVD
-5932 YRPGSTT
+5932 INSGGNSGR
-5939 GAAVATS
+5939 AVATS
-5946 QSFTLEAPENGY
+5946 TAFTLEAPEHGY
-5958 STLQFRYQTDD
+5958 STLQFRYQTDA
-5969 YGNSDYFRYFVE
+5969 YGSSDNFQYFVQQ
-5981 KSDGQGGW
+5981 SDGQGGW
-5989 TTVASGRPGESQSW
+5989 NTVHSGRHGQSTSW
-6003 RTFETE
+6003 STIETGVLE
-6009 PLDSGVYR
+6009 SGVYR
-6017 IVLDVINGS
+6017 IVLDVYNAS
-6026 GGYDSITVDDI
+6026 GAEDWVRLDDI